1 MKRIYLS
8 AVIICLT
15 FSIVAPIPATVY
27 AETTPSDET
36 TPNSAEEQA
45 TPETPTPPPSETD
58 EKEATKTEPSKD
70 ESTNSSDTSAN
81 KANSDEKETTTDK
94 NTTNTNAKEQ
104 TPTNQLFAA
113 GDTFIETFPDEA
125 FAKVIALQ
133 VTGSDDTSQV
143 VTQTQL
149 DSVTTLDASSKN
161 ITDVTGINE
170 LTNLTSINLSE
181 NQLTSIAPITGLS
194 ALSIINLSD
203 NLLNSVDLTS
213 AQNLPNL
220 SSLNLSDNPTITKIS
235 IVDQPKL
242 ATVDASIT
250 NGQSSLLKE
259 INLSNLPQLT
269 LAGKNFS
276 NMVNFSSY
284 STELTTVNLDSLSKI
299 STVDLNSNNIKD
311 INIQNMTL
319 VNYVNL
325 ETNQISDI
333 SNLVNLPTL
342 TNLQIDTNQ
351 ISVLPTSLETE
362 APSLRTLFATNQSI
376 ALPNKVVTGDL
387 SIPNE
392 VSNNGVISTPTS
404 ISNSGVYAD
413 GNVNWDFD
421 NIKNLSSVSYSFSEA
436 LNYTNIQGTFFG
448 TVTQPITV
456 SVAPVITANDSFSY
470 PKSSTVTETE
480 FLRDINAT
488 TSDGSPITSDFATVV
503 DFSTPGD
510 YTVTLNSVN
519 TEGAP
524 ADPVTVTVT
533 VEKAPAPVITADN
546 TISYP
551 KNSTVDSQQFLT
563 DVNATTDDGSPITS
577 DFATVVD
584 FATPGDYTVT
594 LNSVNSDGVAAS
606 PVTVTV
612 TVEKAPAPVITAN
625 STVSYP
631 KNSTVDSQQ
640 FFDDINATTDDGSP
654 ITSDFDTVV
663 DFSTAGNY
671 TVTLNSVN
679 SDGVAANPVTVTVT
693 VEKAPAP
700 IITADNEITYMKNIT
715 ISSAQFLTDV
725 SATTND
731 ASPITS
737 DFDTV
742 VDFTTAGDYTVTL
755 QSLNSDGVAANPVS
769 VIVHVAKDPAPVI
782 TADNTIS
789 YPKNSTVDSEQ
800 FLTDIN
806 ATTDDDSPITSDFAT
821 VVDFAT
827 PGDYTVTL
835 NSVNSDGVAADP
847 VTVTVTVEKAPAPVI
862 TADSTVSYPK
872 NSTIDSQQ
880 FYTDVDATTDDGSP
894 ITSDFDTV
902 VDFATPGDY
911 TVTLNSV
918 NSDGVAANPVT
929 VTVTVEKAPAPVITA
944 DSEIT
949 YMKNST
955 ISSAQFL
962 TDISA
967 TTNDG
972 SPITSDF
979 DTVVDFTTAGD
990 YTVTLQ
996 SLNSDGVAANPV
1008 SVIVHVAK
1016 DPAPVITADNTI
1028 SYPKNSTVD
1037 SQQFLT
1043 DINATTDDGSVITSD
1058 FATVVDF
1065 ATPGDYTVTLNS
1077 VNSDGVEASPVT
1089 VTVTVEKAPA
1099 PVITADNTIS
1109 YPKNSTVDSQQFLTD
1124 INATTDDGSVIT
1136 SDFATVVDFATP
1148 GDYTVTLN
1156 SVNSDGVEAN
1166 PVTVTVTVEKAP
1178 APVITADST
1187 ISYPKNSTVDS
1198 QQFYTDVDA
1207 STDDGSSITSDFDTV
1222 VDFTTAGDYTVTLN
1236 SVNADGVAA
1245 DPVTV
1250 TVTIEKAPAPIIT
1263 ADNEI
1268 TYMKNS
1274 TISSAQFLTDI
1285 SATTNDGS
1293 PITSD
1298 FDTVVDFTTAGDYT
1312 VTLQSLN
1319 SDGVAAN
1326 PLSVIVHIA
1335 KDPAPVIT
1343 ADSAISYPKN
1353 STVDSQQFYTDVSA
1367 ATDDGSPITS
1377 DFATVVDFTTPGD
1390 YTVTLNSVNSD
1401 GVAANPVTVTVTVE
1415 KAPAPVITADNT
1427 ISYPKNSTVDS
1438 EQFLTDINATTDDDS
1453 PITSDFATVVD
1464 FANPGD
1470 YTVTLNSVNSDGVA
1484 ASPVTVT
1491 VTVEKAPAPVITAD
1505 NTISYPKNS
1514 TIDSQQFYT
1523 DVNATTDDGS
1533 PITSDFDTVVD
1544 FTTPGDYTVTLNSV
1558 NSDGVEANPVT
1569 VTVTV
1574 EKAPAPVITADNTIS
1589 YPKNSTVDS
1598 QQFYTD
1604 VDASTDDGSP
1614 ITSDFDTVVDFTTA
1628 GDYTV
1633 TLNSV
1638 NSDGVEANPVTVT
1651 VTVEKAPA
1659 PVITADSTISYPKN
1673 STVDSQQFYTDV
1685 SAATNDGSPITSDFA
1700 TVVDF
1705 ATPGDYT
1712 VTLNSVNS
1720 DGVVASPVTVTVTV
1734 EKAPA
1739 PIITADNEITY
1750 MKNSTISST
1759 QFLTDI
1765 SATTNDG
1772 SPITSDFDTV
1782 VDFTT
1787 AGDYTV
1793 TLQSLNSDG
1802 VAANPLSVIV
1812 HIAKDPAPVITADSA
1827 ISYPKNSTVDSQQ
1840 FYTDVNAAT
1849 DDGSSITSDFD
1860 TVVDFSTPGD
1870 YTVTLNS
1877 VNSDGVAANP
1887 VTVTV
1892 TVEKAPAPV
1901 ITADSAISYPKNS
1914 TVDSQQFYTDVDA
1927 STDDGSLITSDFD
1940 TVVDFT
1946 TAGDYTVTLNS
1957 VNSDGVAAD
1966 PVTVTVTVEKAPAP
1980 VITADSE
1987 ITYMKHSTISS
1998 AQFLTDVNATTND
2011 GSPITSDFATVV
2023 DFETAGDYTVT
2034 LQSLNSDG
2042 VAASPVTTVVHVEKD
2057 PAPVI
2062 TADNTISYPKNS
2074 TIDSQQF
2081 YTDVNATTDD
2091 GSAITSD
2098 FDTVVDFTTAGNYTV
2113 TLNSVNSDGVAA
2125 SPVTI
2130 TVTVEKAPAPVI
2142 TADSEVSYPEN
2153 STIDSQQFLTDINAT
2168 TDDSSPITSDF
2179 ATVVDFSTAGDYT
2192 VTLNSVNSDGV
2203 AANPVTVTV
2212 TIEKAPAPVITA
2224 DNEVSYPEN
2233 STIDSQQFLT
2243 DIHASTSDGS
2253 PITSDFA
2260 TVIDFSTAGDYT
2272 VTLNSVNSDGV
2283 AANPVTVTVHVEKA
2297 PAPVITADNEV
2308 SYPEN
2313 STINS
2318 QQFLT
2323 DINATTND
2331 GSPITSDFATA
2342 VDFSTAGDY
2351 TVTLQSVN
2359 ADGVAANPVTVIV
2372 HIEKAPAPIITAD
2385 SKVSYPEKSKITAA
2399 QFYKDI
2405 HAKTNDGSSITSD
2418 FDTIVNFQV
2427 AGDYKVTLRSVNA
2440 DGVAAKPVTVTVHIE
2455 KAPAPVIS
2463 TDSEISYK
2471 INSKVDSQQFYKD
2484 IHAITN
2490 DGSTIT
2496 SDFDTVVNFAVTG
2509 DYTVTLQAINSDG
2522 VAADPVKVIV
2532 HVTANEPTP
2541 TPTPPTPPNNG
2552 NNSGNNTGNTNN
2564 PTSNSGSNT
2573 SLPSTGDTTTGSS
2586 AGILL
2591 LLIACSLLY
2600 ASRKNKHTDKK

>member
-8 AVIICLT
+8 VVIICLT

-27 AETTPSDET
+27 AETTPSDDT
-36 TPNSAEEQA
+36 TANSAEEQA
-45 TPETPTPPPSETD
+45 TPETPTPSPSESD
-58 EKEATKTEPSKD
+58 EKEATKTEPSTD
-70 ESTNSSDTSAN
+70 ENTNSDDTSTN
-81 KANSDEKETTTDK
+81 KANSDEKDTTLDK
-94 NTTNTNAKEQ
+94 NAPNTKANEP
-104 TPTNQLFAA
+104 TPTNQLLAA

-125 FAKVIALQ
+125 LAKVIALQ

-181 NQLTSIAPITGLS
+181 NQLTSIAPITDLADLTVLNVS
-194 ALSIINLSD
+194 N
-203 NLLNSVDLTS
+203 NLLSTIEIGS
-213 AQNLPNL
+213 AQNIPNL
-220 SSLNLSDNPTITKIS
+220 TTLNLLDNPTITKLS
-235 IVDQPKL
+235 ITSLPNIV
-242 ATVDASIT
+242 TVDLTLS
-250 NGQSSLLKE
+250 GSEESLLE
-259 INLSNLPQLT
+259 EVTLSNLPNLSTAGNNYPSAVTFANYSDHFKTIT
-269 LAGKNFS
+269 LA
-276 NMVNFSSY
+276 
-284 STELTTVNLDSLSKI
+284 SLPKI
-299 STVDLNSNNIKD
+299 STIDLSDNTITDINLQDLSSLFYLDLDSNN
-311 INIQNMTL
+311 
-319 VNYVNL
+319 
-325 ETNQISDI
+325 ISDI
-333 SNLVNLPTL
+333 SNLQGLPIL
-342 TNLQIDTNQ
+342 SNLQINNNHLD
-351 ISVLPTSLETE
+351 VLPTSIETE
-362 APSLRTLFATNQSI
+362 APTIQTLFATNQTI
-376 ALPNKVVTGDL
+376 TLPNKVVTGNL
-387 SIPNE
+387 SVTNE
-392 VSNNGVISTPTS
+392 ISNNGVISTPTT
-404 ISNSGVYAD
+404 ISNSGVYEN
-413 GNVNWDFD
+413 GNVNWDFN
-421 NIKNLSSVSYSFSEA
+421 NINNLSSVSYNFSEA
-436 LNYTNIQGTFFG
+436 TTYSSGNGLFSG

-456 SVAPVITANDSFSY
+456 SVAPVITADDSITY
-470 PKSSTVTETE
+470 PKSSAVTETE
-480 FLRDINAT
+480 FLSDINAT
-488 TSDGSPITSDFATVV
+488 TSDGSPITSDFATAV
-503 DFSTPGD
+503 DFNTPGD

-533 VEKAPAPVITADN
+533 VEKAPAPVITA
-546 TISYP
+546 
-551 KNSTVDSQQFLT
+551 
-563 DVNATTDDGSPITS
+563 
-577 DFATVVD
+577 
-584 FATPGDYTVT
+584 
-594 LNSVNSDGVAAS
+594 AS
-606 PVTVTV
+606 
-612 TVEKAPAPVITAN
+612 
-625 STVSYP
+625 
-631 KNSTVDSQQ
+631 
-640 FFDDINATTDDGSP
+640 
-654 ITSDFDTVV
+654 
-663 DFSTAGNY
+663 
-671 TVTLNSVN
+671 
-679 SDGVAANPVTVTVT
+679 
-693 VEKAPAP
+693 
-700 IITADNEITYMKNIT
+700 
-715 ISSAQFLTDV
+715 
-725 SATTND
+725 
-731 ASPITS
+731 
-737 DFDTV
+737 
-742 VDFTTAGDYTVTL
+742 
-755 QSLNSDGVAANPVS
+755 
-769 VIVHVAKDPAPVI
+769 
-782 TADNTIS
+782 TIS

-800 FLTDIN
+800 FLTDVS
-806 ATTDDDSPITSDFAT
+806 ATTDDSSPITSDFDT
-821 VVDFAT
+821 VVDFDT

-847 VTVTVTVEKAPAPVI
+847 FTVTVTVEKAPAPVI
-862 TADSTVSYPK
+862 TADSTISYPK
-872 NSTIDSQQ
+872 NSTVDSEQ
-880 FYTDVDATTDDGSP
+880 FLTDVSATTDDGSP

-902 VDFATPGDY
+902 VDLTTAGDY

-918 NSDGVAANPVT
+918 NSDGVPADPVT
-929 VTVTVEKAPAPVITA
+929 VTVTVEKAPAPIITA

-996 SLNSDGVAANPV
+996 SLNSDGVAA
-1008 SVIVHVAK
+1008 
-1016 DPAPVITADNTI
+1016 
-1028 SYPKNSTVD
+1028 
-1037 SQQFLT
+1037 
-1043 DINATTDDGSVITSD
+1043 
-1058 FATVVDF
+1058 
-1065 ATPGDYTVTLNS
+1065 
-1077 VNSDGVEASPVT
+1077 SPVT
-1089 VTVTVEKAPA
+1089 TVVHVEK
-1099 PVITADNTIS
+1099 D
-1109 YPKNSTVDSQQFLTD
+1109 
-1124 INATTDDGSVIT
+1124 
-1136 SDFATVVDFATP
+1136 
-1148 GDYTVTLN
+1148 
-1156 SVNSDGVEAN
+1156 
-1166 PVTVTVTVEKAP
+1166 P

-1187 ISYPKNSTVDS
+1187 ISYPKNSTVDN
-1198 QQFYTDVDA
+1198 Q
-1207 STDDGSSITSDFDTV
+1207 
-1222 VDFTTAGDYTVTLN
+1222 
-1236 SVNADGVAA
+1236 
-1245 DPVTV
+1245 
-1250 TVTIEKAPAPIIT
+1250 
-1263 ADNEI
+1263 
-1268 TYMKNS
+1268 
-1274 TISSAQFLTDI
+1274 QFLTDI
-1285 SATTNDGS
+1285 NATTDDNS

-1298 FDTVVDFTTAGDYT
+1298 FDTIVDLTTA
-1312 VTLQSLN
+1312 
-1319 SDGVAAN
+1319 
-1326 PLSVIVHIA
+1326 
-1335 KDPAPVIT
+1335 
-1343 ADSAISYPKN
+1343 
-1353 STVDSQQFYTDVSA
+1353 
-1367 ATDDGSPITS
+1367 
-1377 DFATVVDFTTPGD
+1377 GD

-1401 GVAANPVTVTVTVE
+1401 GVAA
-1415 KAPAPVITADNT
+1415 D
-1427 ISYPKNSTVDS
+1427 
-1438 EQFLTDINATTDDDS
+1438 
-1453 PITSDFATVVD
+1453 
-1464 FANPGD
+1464 
-1470 YTVTLNSVNSDGVA
+1470 
-1484 ASPVTVT
+1484 PVTVT

-1533 PITSDFDTVVD
+1533 AITSDFDTIVD
-1544 FTTPGDYTVTLNSV
+1544 FSAPGDYTVTLNSV
-1558 NSDGVEANPVT
+1558 NSDGVAANPLT

-1604 VDASTDDGSP
+1604 VNATTDDGSP
-1614 ITSDFDTVVDFTTA
+1614 ITSDFDTVVDLTTAGDYTVTLNSVNSDGVAADPVTVTVTVEKAPAPIITADNAISYPKNSTIDNQQFLTDINATTDDGSVITSDFDTVVDFTTA

-1638 NSDGVEANPVTVT
+1638 NSDGVTADPVTV
-1651 VTVEKAPA
+1651 
-1659 PVITADSTISYPKN
+1659 I
-1673 STVDSQQFYTDV
+1673 
-1685 SAATNDGSPITSDFA
+1685 
-1700 TVVDF
+1700 
-1705 ATPGDYT
+1705 
-1712 VTLNSVNS
+1712 
-1720 DGVVASPVTVTVTV
+1720 VTV

-1739 PIITADNEITY
+1739 PIITADSEITY
-1750 MKNSTISST
+1750 MKNSTISSA

-1782 VDFTT
+1782 VDFT
-1787 AGDYTV
+1787 
-1793 TLQSLNSDG
+1793 
-1802 VAANPLSVIV
+1802 
-1812 HIAKDPAPVITADSA
+1812 
-1827 ISYPKNSTVDSQQ
+1827 
-1840 FYTDVNAAT
+1840 
-1849 DDGSSITSDFD
+1849 
-1860 TVVDFSTPGD
+1860 TPGD

-1901 ITADSAISYPKNS
+1901 ITADSTISYPKNS
-1914 TVDSQQFYTDVDA
+1914 TVDSEQFLTDINA
-1927 STDDGSLITSDFD
+1927 TTDDDSPITSDFD

-1946 TAGDYTVTLNS
+1946 TPGDYTVTLNSVNSDGVAANPVTVTVTVEKAPAPVITADSTISYPKNSTVDNQQFLTDINATTDDGSVITSDFETVVDLTTAGDYTVTLNSVNSDGVAADPVTVTVTVEKAPAPVITADNTISYPKNSTVDDQQFLTDVNATTDDGSVITSDFNTVVDLTSAGDYTVTLNS

-2098 FDTVVDFTTAGNYTV
+2098 FDTIVDFSAPGDYTV

-2125 SPVTI
+2125 NPVTVI
-2130 TVTVEKAPAPVI
+2130 VTVEKAPAPVI
-2142 TADSEVSYPEN
+2142 SADNEVSYPEN
-2153 STIDSQQFLTDINAT
+2153 STIDSQQFLTDISAT
-2168 TDDSSPITSDF
+2168 TDDGSPITSDF

-2192 VTLNSVNSDGV
+2192 VTLNSVNADGV
-2203 AANPVTVTV
+2203 AANPVTVIVTV
-2212 TIEKAPAPVITA
+2212 EKAPAPIISA

-2243 DIHASTSDGS
+2243 DISATTDDGS

-2260 TVIDFSTAGDYT
+2260 TVVDFSTAGDYT
-2272 VTLNSVNSDGV
+2272 VTLNSVNADGV

-2308 SYPEN
+2308 SYPKN
-2313 STINS
+2313 STIDS
-2318 QQFLT
+2318 QLFLT
-2323 DINATTND
+2323 DINATTDD
-2331 GSPITSDFATA
+2331 GSPITSDFDTA

-2427 AGDYKVTLRSVNA
+2427 AGDYKVKLQSVNT

-2471 INSKVDSQQFYKD
+2471 TNSKVDSQQFYKD

-2496 SDFDTVVNFAVTG
+2496 SDFDTVVNFAVAG

-2532 HVTANEPTP
+2532 HITANEPTP

-2564 PTSNSGSNT
+2564 PTSNSSGSNT

-2600 ASRKNKHTDKK
+2600 ASRKNKHTNKK

>member
-299 STVDLNSNNIKD
+299 STVDLSSNNIKD

-456 SVAPVITANDSFSY
+456 SVAPVITADDSFSY

-584 FATPGDYTVT
+584 FTTPGNYTVT
-594 LNSVNSDGVAAS
+594 LNSVNSDGVEAS

-612 TVEKAPAPVITAN
+612 TVEKDPAPVITAD

-654 ITSDFDTVV
+654 ITSDFDTDV

-700 IITADNEITYMKNIT
+700 IITADSEITYMKNST

-731 ASPITS
+731 GSPITS

-782 TADNTIS
+782 TADSTIS

-806 ATTDDDSPITSDFAT
+806 ATTDDDSPITSDFDT
-821 VVDFAT
+821 IVDFAT

-880 FYTDVDATTDDGSP
+880 FYTDVNATTNDGSP

-1065 ATPGDYTVTLNS
+1065 TTPGDYTITLNS
-1077 VNSDGVEASPVT
+1077 VNSDGVEANPVT

-1099 PVITADNTIS
+1099 PVITADSTIS

-1148 GDYTVTLN
+1148 GDYTVTLNSVNADGVEANPVTVTVTVEKAPAPVITADIAISYPKNSTVDSQQFYTDVNAATDDGSPITSDFDTVVDFSTAGNYTVTLN

-1326 PLSVIVHIA
+1326 PVSVIVHVA

-1343 ADSAISYPKN
+1343 ADS
-1353 STVDSQQFYTDVSA
+1353 
-1367 ATDDGSPITS
+1367 
-1377 DFATVVDFTTPGD
+1377 
-1390 YTVTLNSVNSD
+1390 
-1401 GVAANPVTVTVTVE
+1401 
-1415 KAPAPVITADNT
+1415 T

-1438 EQFLTDINATTDDDS
+1438 EQFLTDINATTDDD
-1453 PITSDFATVVD
+1453 
-1464 FANPGD
+1464 
-1470 YTVTLNSVNSDGVA
+1470 
-1484 ASPVTVT
+1484 
-1491 VTVEKAPAPVITAD
+1491 
-1505 NTISYPKNS
+1505 
-1514 TIDSQQFYT
+1514 
-1523 DVNATTDDGS
+1523 S

-1927 STDDGSLITSDFD
+1927 ATDDGSLITSDFD

-2042 VAASPVTTVVHVEKD
+2042 VAAIPVTTVVHVEKD

-2098 FDTVVDFTTAGNYTV
+2098 FATVVDFTTAGNYTV

-2125 SPVTI
+2125 NPV
-2130 TVTVEKAPAPVI
+2130 TVTVTIEKAPAPVI

-2283 AANPVTVTVHVEKA
+2283 AANSVTVTVHVEKA

-2564 PTSNSGSNT
+2564 PTSKSGSNT

>member
-36 TPNSAEEQA
+36 TPNNAEEQA
-45 TPETPTPPPSETD
+45 TLETPTPPPSETD

-70 ESTNSSDTSAN
+70 EIVNSSDTSAN

-104 TPTNQLFAA
+104 TPTNQVLAA

-133 VTGSDDTSQV
+133 VTGSEDTSQV

-149 DSVTTLDASSKN
+149 DSVTTLDASSQN
-161 ITDVTGINE
+161 ITDVTGISE

-181 NQLTSIAPITGLS
+181 NQLTSIAPITGLTN
-194 ALSIINLSD
+194 LTTINLSD
-203 NLLNSVDLTS
+203 NLLNTIELSS
-213 AQNLPNL
+213 AQNIPNL
-220 SSLNLSDNPTITKIS
+220 TTLDLSDNPTITKLS
-235 IVDQPKL
+235 IADLPKL
-242 ATVDASIT
+242 ETANMTTSA
-250 NGQSSLLKE
+250 GQTSLLEE
-259 INLSNLPQLT
+259 ITLSNLPVLT
-269 LAGKNFS
+269 SVGKTSANAINFS
-276 NMVNFSSY
+276 NY
-284 STELTTVNLDSLSKI
+284 SANLSNVKLDSLPKI
-299 STVDLNSNNIKD
+299 GTVDFTSNNLSD
-311 INIQNMTL
+311 INVQDMSSVTL
-319 VNYVNL
+319 INL
-325 ETNQISDI
+325 DTNNLSDI
-333 SNLVNLPTL
+333 SNFLNLPVL
-342 TNLQIDTNQ
+342 DNLVVSTNHIG
-351 ISVLPTSLETE
+351 VLPTNLETE
-362 APSLRTLFATNQSI
+362 APALRTLFANNQI
-376 ALPNKVVTGDL
+376 ITLPNKVVTGDL

-392 VSNNGVISTPTS
+392 VSNNGVISAPTG

-421 NIKNLSSVSYSFSEA
+421 NIKNSSSVSYSFSEA

-456 SVAPVITANDSFSY
+456 SVAPVITADDSFSY

-480 FLRDINAT
+480 FLSNINAT

-519 TEGAP
+519 TDGAT

-584 FATPGDYTVT
+584 FTTPGNYTVT
-594 LNSVNSDGVAAS
+594 LNSVNSDGVEAS

-612 TVEKAPAPVITAN
+612 TVEKDPAPVITAD

-640 FFDDINATTDDGSP
+640 FFNDINATTDDGSP

-700 IITADNEITYMKNIT
+700 IITADNEITYMKNST

-789 YPKNSTVDSEQ
+789 YPKNSTVDSQQ

-806 ATTDDDSPITSDFAT
+806 ATTDDDSLITSDFDT

-862 TADSTVSYPK
+862 TANSTVSYPK

-918 NSDGVAANPVT
+918 NSDGVAADPVT

-1077 VNSDGVEASPVT
+1077 VNSDGVAANPVA

-1099 PVITADNTIS
+1099 PVITADSAIS
-1109 YPKNSTVDSQQFLTD
+1109 YPKNSTVDSQQFYTD
-1124 INATTDDGSVIT
+1124 VNAATDDGSPIT
-1136 SDFATVVDFATP
+1136 SDFDTVVDFSTA
-1148 GDYTVTLN
+1148 GNYTVTLN

-1178 APVITADST
+1178 APVITADSA
-1187 ISYPKNSTVDS
+1187 ISYPKNSTVGS

-1236 SVNADGVAA
+1236 SVNSDGVAA

-1250 TVTIEKAPAPIIT
+1250 TVTVEKAPAPIIT

-1274 TISSAQFLTDI
+1274 TISSAQFLTDV

-1353 STVDSQQFYTDVSA
+1353 STIDSQQFYTDVNA

-1377 DFATVVDFTTPGD
+1377 DFATVVDFATPGD
-1390 YTVTLNSVNSD
+1390 YTVTLNSVNAD
-1401 GVAANPVTVTVTVE
+1401 GVAAN
-1415 KAPAPVITADNT
+1415 
-1427 ISYPKNSTVDS
+1427 
-1438 EQFLTDINATTDDDS
+1438 
-1453 PITSDFATVVD
+1453 
-1464 FANPGD
+1464 
-1470 YTVTLNSVNSDGVA
+1470 
-1484 ASPVTVT
+1484 PVTVT

-1533 PITSDFDTVVD
+1533 PITSDFATVVD
-1544 FTTPGDYTVTLNSV
+1544 FTTP
-1558 NSDGVEANPVT
+1558 
-1569 VTVTV
+1569 
-1574 EKAPAPVITADNTIS
+1574 
-1589 YPKNSTVDS
+1589 
-1598 QQFYTD
+1598 
-1604 VDASTDDGSP
+1604 
-1614 ITSDFDTVVDFTTA
+1614 

-1685 SAATNDGSPITSDFA
+1685 SAATDDGSPITSDFA

-1705 ATPGDYT
+1705 A
-1712 VTLNSVNS
+1712 N
-1720 DGVVASPVTVTVTV
+1720 
-1734 EKAPA
+1734 
-1739 PIITADNEITY
+1739 
-1750 MKNSTISST
+1750 
-1759 QFLTDI
+1759 
-1765 SATTNDG
+1765 
-1772 SPITSDFDTV
+1772 
-1782 VDFTT
+1782 
-1787 AGDYTV
+1787 
-1793 TLQSLNSDG
+1793 
-1802 VAANPLSVIV
+1802 
-1812 HIAKDPAPVITADSA
+1812 
-1827 ISYPKNSTVDSQQ
+1827 
-1840 FYTDVNAAT
+1840 
-1849 DDGSSITSDFD
+1849 
-1860 TVVDFSTPGD
+1860 PGD

-1877 VNSDGVAANP
+1877 VNSDGVAA
-1887 VTVTV
+1887 
-1892 TVEKAPAPV
+1892 
-1901 ITADSAISYPKNS
+1901 
-1914 TVDSQQFYTDVDA
+1914 
-1927 STDDGSLITSDFD
+1927 
-1940 TVVDFT
+1940 
-1946 TAGDYTVTLNS
+1946 
-1957 VNSDGVAAD
+1957 
-1966 PVTVTVTVEKAPAP
+1966 
-1980 VITADSE
+1980 
-1987 ITYMKHSTISS
+1987 
-1998 AQFLTDVNATTND
+1998 
-2011 GSPITSDFATVV
+2011 
-2023 DFETAGDYTVT
+2023 
-2034 LQSLNSDG
+2034 
-2042 VAASPVTTVVHVEKD
+2042 
-2057 PAPVI
+2057 
-2062 TADNTISYPKNS
+2062 
-2074 TIDSQQF
+2074 
-2081 YTDVNATTDD
+2081 
-2091 GSAITSD
+2091 
-2098 FDTVVDFTTAGNYTV
+2098 
-2113 TLNSVNSDGVAA
+2113 
-2125 SPVTI
+2125 
-2130 TVTVEKAPAPVI
+2130 
-2142 TADSEVSYPEN
+2142 
-2153 STIDSQQFLTDINAT
+2153 
-2168 TDDSSPITSDF
+2168 
-2179 ATVVDFSTAGDYT
+2179 
-2192 VTLNSVNSDGV
+2192 
-2203 AANPVTVTV
+2203 
-2212 TIEKAPAPVITA
+2212 
-2224 DNEVSYPEN
+2224 
-2233 STIDSQQFLT
+2233 
-2243 DIHASTSDGS
+2243 
-2253 PITSDFA
+2253 
-2260 TVIDFSTAGDYT
+2260 
-2272 VTLNSVNSDGV
+2272 
-2283 AANPVTVTVHVEKA
+2283 
-2297 PAPVITADNEV
+2297 
-2308 SYPEN
+2308 
-2313 STINS
+2313 
-2318 QQFLT
+2318 
-2323 DINATTND
+2323 
-2331 GSPITSDFATA
+2331 
-2342 VDFSTAGDY
+2342 
-2351 TVTLQSVN
+2351 
-2359 ADGVAANPVTVIV
+2359 
-2372 HIEKAPAPIITAD
+2372 
-2385 SKVSYPEKSKITAA
+2385 
-2399 QFYKDI
+2399 
-2405 HAKTNDGSSITSD
+2405 
-2418 FDTIVNFQV
+2418 
-2427 AGDYKVTLRSVNA
+2427 
-2440 DGVAAKPVTVTVHIE
+2440 
-2455 KAPAPVIS
+2455 
-2463 TDSEISYK
+2463 
-2471 INSKVDSQQFYKD
+2471 
-2484 IHAITN
+2484 
-2490 DGSTIT
+2490 
-2496 SDFDTVVNFAVTG
+2496 
-2509 DYTVTLQAINSDG
+2509 
-2522 VAADPVKVIV
+2522 
-2532 HVTANEPTP
+2532 
-2541 TPTPPTPPNNG
+2541 
-2552 NNSGNNTGNTNN
+2552 
-2564 PTSNSGSNT
+2564 
-2573 SLPSTGDTTTGSS
+2573 
-2586 AGILL
+2586 
-2591 LLIACSLLY
+2591 
-2600 ASRKNKHTDKK
+2600 

>member
-36 TPNSAEEQA
+36 TPNNAEEQA
-45 TPETPTPPPSETD
+45 TLETPTPPPSETD

-70 ESTNSSDTSAN
+70 EIVNSSDTSAN

-104 TPTNQLFAA
+104 TPTNQVLAA

-133 VTGSDDTSQV
+133 VTGSEDTSQV

-149 DSVTTLDASSKN
+149 DSVTTLDASSQN
-161 ITDVTGINE
+161 ITDVTGISE

-181 NQLTSIAPITGLS
+181 NQLTSIAPITGLTN
-194 ALSIINLSD
+194 LTTINLSD
-203 NLLNSVDLTS
+203 NLLNTIELSS
-213 AQNLPNL
+213 AQNIPNL
-220 SSLNLSDNPTITKIS
+220 TTLDLSDNPTITKLS
-235 IVDQPKL
+235 IADLPKL
-242 ATVDASIT
+242 ETANMTTSA
-250 NGQSSLLKE
+250 GQTSLLEE
-259 INLSNLPQLT
+259 ITLSNLPVLT
-269 LAGKNFS
+269 SVGKTSANAINFS
-276 NMVNFSSY
+276 NY
-284 STELTTVNLDSLSKI
+284 SANLSNVKLDSLPKI
-299 STVDLNSNNIKD
+299 GTVDFTSNNLSD
-311 INIQNMTL
+311 INVQDMSSVTL
-319 VNYVNL
+319 INL
-325 ETNQISDI
+325 DTNNLSDI
-333 SNLVNLPTL
+333 SNFLNLPVL
-342 TNLQIDTNQ
+342 DNLVVSTNHIG
-351 ISVLPTSLETE
+351 VLPTNLETE
-362 APSLRTLFATNQSI
+362 APALRTLFANNQI
-376 ALPNKVVTGDL
+376 ITLPNKVVTGDL

-392 VSNNGVISTPTS
+392 VSNNGVISAPTG

-421 NIKNLSSVSYSFSEA
+421 NIKNSSSVSYSFSEA

-456 SVAPVITANDSFSY
+456 SVAPVITADDSFSY

-480 FLRDINAT
+480 FLSNINAT

-519 TEGAP
+519 TDGAT

-551 KNSTVDSQQFLT
+551 KNSTVDSEQFLA
-563 DVNATTDDGSPITS
+563 DVNATTDDGSSITS
-577 DFATVVD
+577 DFDTVVD

-594 LNSVNSDGVAAS
+594 LNSVNSDGVAAN

-612 TVEKAPAPVITAN
+612 TVEKAPAPVITAD
-625 STVSYP
+625 SAISYP

-640 FFDDINATTDDGSP
+640 FFDDINASTNDGSP

-663 DFSTAGNY
+663 DFTTAGDY

-700 IITADNEITYMKNIT
+700 IITADNEITYMKNST
-715 ISSAQFLTDV
+715 ISSAQFLTDI

-731 ASPITS
+731 SSPITSDFDTVVDFTTAGDYTVTLQSLNSDGVAANPVSVIVHVAKDPAPVITADSAISYPKNSTIDSQQFLADVSAATDDGSSITSDFDTVVDFTTAGNYTVTLNSVNSDGVAADPVTVTVTVEKAPAPVITADNTISYPKNSTVDSQQFFDDINASTNDGSPITSDFDTVVDFTTPGDYTVTLNSVNSDGVAANPVTVTVTVEKAPAPVITADNTISYPKNSTVDSQQFFDDINASTNDGSPITSDFDTVVDFATPGDYTVTLNSVNSDGVAASPVTVTVTVEKAPAPIITADNEITYMKNSTISSAQFLTDISATTNDSSPITS

-789 YPKNSTVDSEQ
+789 YPKNST
-800 FLTDIN
+800 
-806 ATTDDDSPITSDFAT
+806 
-821 VVDFAT
+821 
-827 PGDYTVTL
+827 
-835 NSVNSDGVAADP
+835 
-847 VTVTVTVEKAPAPVI
+847 
-862 TADSTVSYPK
+862 
-872 NSTIDSQQ
+872 IDSQQ
-880 FYTDVDATTDDGSP
+880 FLADV
-894 ITSDFDTV
+894 
-902 VDFATPGDY
+902 
-911 TVTLNSV
+911 
-918 NSDGVAANPVT
+918 
-929 VTVTVEKAPAPVITA
+929 
-944 DSEIT
+944 
-949 YMKNST
+949 
-955 ISSAQFL
+955 
-962 TDISA
+962 
-967 TTNDG
+967 
-972 SPITSDF
+972 
-979 DTVVDFTTAGD
+979 
-990 YTVTLQ
+990 
-996 SLNSDGVAANPV
+996 
-1008 SVIVHVAK
+1008 
-1016 DPAPVITADNTI
+1016 
-1028 SYPKNSTVD
+1028 
-1037 SQQFLT
+1037 
-1043 DINATTDDGSVITSD
+1043 NAT
-1058 FATVVDF
+1058 
-1065 ATPGDYTVTLNS
+1065 
-1077 VNSDGVEASPVT
+1077 
-1089 VTVTVEKAPA
+1089 
-1099 PVITADNTIS
+1099 
-1109 YPKNSTVDSQQFLTD
+1109 
-1124 INATTDDGSVIT
+1124 
-1136 SDFATVVDFATP
+1136 
-1148 GDYTVTLN
+1148 
-1156 SVNSDGVEAN
+1156 
-1166 PVTVTVTVEKAP
+1166 
-1178 APVITADST
+1178 
-1187 ISYPKNSTVDS
+1187 
-1198 QQFYTDVDA
+1198 
-1207 STDDGSSITSDFDTV
+1207 TDDGSSITSDFDTV

-1236 SVNADGVAA
+1236 SVNA
-1245 DPVTV
+1245 
-1250 TVTIEKAPAPIIT
+1250 
-1263 ADNEI
+1263 
-1268 TYMKNS
+1268 
-1274 TISSAQFLTDI
+1274 
-1285 SATTNDGS
+1285 
-1293 PITSD
+1293 
-1298 FDTVVDFTTAGDYT
+1298 
-1312 VTLQSLN
+1312 
-1319 SDGVAAN
+1319 
-1326 PLSVIVHIA
+1326 
-1335 KDPAPVIT
+1335 
-1343 ADSAISYPKN
+1343 
-1353 STVDSQQFYTDVSA
+1353 
-1367 ATDDGSPITS
+1367 
-1377 DFATVVDFTTPGD
+1377 
-1390 YTVTLNSVNSD
+1390 D

-1438 EQFLTDINATTDDDS
+1438 QQFFDDINAS
-1453 PITSDFATVVD
+1453 
-1464 FANPGD
+1464 
-1470 YTVTLNSVNSDGVA
+1470 
-1484 ASPVTVT
+1484 
-1491 VTVEKAPAPVITAD
+1491 
-1505 NTISYPKNS
+1505 
-1514 TIDSQQFYT
+1514 
-1523 DVNATTDDGS
+1523 
-1533 PITSDFDTVVD
+1533 
-1544 FTTPGDYTVTLNSV
+1544 
-1558 NSDGVEANPVT
+1558 
-1569 VTVTV
+1569 
-1574 EKAPAPVITADNTIS
+1574 
-1589 YPKNSTVDS
+1589 
-1598 QQFYTD
+1598 
-1604 VDASTDDGSP
+1604 
-1614 ITSDFDTVVDFTTA
+1614 
-1628 GDYTV
+1628 
-1633 TLNSV
+1633 
-1638 NSDGVEANPVTVT
+1638 
-1651 VTVEKAPA
+1651 
-1659 PVITADSTISYPKN
+1659 
-1673 STVDSQQFYTDV
+1673 
-1685 SAATNDGSPITSDFA
+1685 TNDGSPITSDFD

-1720 DGVVASPVTVTVTV
+1720 DGVAASPVTVTVTV

-1765 SATTNDG
+1765 SATTNDS

-1793 TLQSLNSDG
+1793 TLQSINSDG
-1802 VAANPLSVIV
+1802 VSANPVNVIV

-1827 ISYPKNSTVDSQQ
+1827 ISYPKNSTIGSQQ
-1840 FYTDVNAAT
+1840 FLADVNATT
-1849 DDGSSITSDFD
+1849 DDGSS
-1860 TVVDFSTPGD
+1860 
-1870 YTVTLNS
+1870 
-1877 VNSDGVAANP
+1877 
-1887 VTVTV
+1887 
-1892 TVEKAPAPV
+1892 
-1901 ITADSAISYPKNS
+1901 
-1914 TVDSQQFYTDVDA
+1914 
-1927 STDDGSLITSDFD
+1927 ITSDFD

-1998 AQFLTDVNATTND
+1998 AQFLTDISATTND
-2011 GSPITSDFATVV
+2011 SSPITSDFATVV

-2042 VAASPVTTVVHVEKD
+2042 VTASPVTTVVHIEKD

-2081 YTDVNATTDD
+2081 LADVNATTDD

-2142 TADSEVSYPEN
+2142 TADNEVSYPEN

-2243 DIHASTSDGS
+2243 DIHASTSDSS

-2297 PAPVITADNEV
+2297 PAPVITANNEV

-2323 DINATTND
+2323 DINAITND
-2331 GSPITSDFATA
+2331 GSLITSNFDTA

-2385 SKVSYPEKSKITAA
+2385 SKVSYPEKSKITAT

-2496 SDFDTVVNFAVTG
+2496 SDFDTVVNFAVAG

-2532 HVTANEPTP
+2532 HITANEPTP

-2564 PTSNSGSNT
+2564 PTSKSGSNT

>member
-27 AETTPSDET
+27 AET

-456 SVAPVITANDSFSY
+456 SVAPVITADDSFSY

-612 TVEKAPAPVITAN
+612 TVEK
-625 STVSYP
+625 
-631 KNSTVDSQQ
+631 
-640 FFDDINATTDDGSP
+640 
-654 ITSDFDTVV
+654 
-663 DFSTAGNY
+663 
-671 TVTLNSVN
+671 
-679 SDGVAANPVTVTVT
+679 
-693 VEKAPAP
+693 
-700 IITADNEITYMKNIT
+700 
-715 ISSAQFLTDV
+715 
-725 SATTND
+725 
-731 ASPITS
+731 
-737 DFDTV
+737 
-742 VDFTTAGDYTVTL
+742 
-755 QSLNSDGVAANPVS
+755 
-769 VIVHVAKDPAPVI
+769 DPAPVI

-800 FLTDIN
+800 FYTDVN
-806 ATTDDDSPITSDFAT
+806 ATT
-821 VVDFAT
+821 
-827 PGDYTVTL
+827 
-835 NSVNSDGVAADP
+835 N
-847 VTVTVTVEKAPAPVI
+847 
-862 TADSTVSYPK
+862 
-872 NSTIDSQQ
+872 
-880 FYTDVDATTDDGSP
+880 DGSP

-929 VTVTVEKAPAPVITA
+929 VTVTVEKAPAPIITA

-1065 ATPGDYTVTLNS
+1065 TTPGDYTITLNS
-1077 VNSDGVEASPVT
+1077 VNSDGVEANPVT

-1099 PVITADNTIS
+1099 PVITADSTIS

-1156 SVNSDGVEAN
+1156 SVNADGVEAN
-1166 PVTVTVTVEKAP
+1166 PVTVTVTVEKA
-1178 APVITADST
+1178 
-1187 ISYPKNSTVDS
+1187 
-1198 QQFYTDVDA
+1198 
-1207 STDDGSSITSDFDTV
+1207 
-1222 VDFTTAGDYTVTLN
+1222 
-1236 SVNADGVAA
+1236 
-1245 DPVTV
+1245 
-1250 TVTIEKAPAPIIT
+1250 
-1263 ADNEI
+1263 
-1268 TYMKNS
+1268 
-1274 TISSAQFLTDI
+1274 
-1285 SATTNDGS
+1285 
-1293 PITSD
+1293 
-1298 FDTVVDFTTAGDYT
+1298 
-1312 VTLQSLN
+1312 
-1319 SDGVAAN
+1319 
-1326 PLSVIVHIA
+1326 
-1335 KDPAPVIT
+1335 PAPVIT

-1353 STVDSQQFYTDVSA
+1353 STVDSQQFYTDV
-1367 ATDDGSPITS
+1367 D
-1377 DFATVVDFTTPGD
+1377 
-1390 YTVTLNSVNSD
+1390 
-1401 GVAANPVTVTVTVE
+1401 
-1415 KAPAPVITADNT
+1415 
-1427 ISYPKNSTVDS
+1427 
-1438 EQFLTDINATTDDDS
+1438 
-1453 PITSDFATVVD
+1453 
-1464 FANPGD
+1464 
-1470 YTVTLNSVNSDGVA
+1470 
-1484 ASPVTVT
+1484 
-1491 VTVEKAPAPVITAD
+1491 
-1505 NTISYPKNS
+1505 
-1514 TIDSQQFYT
+1514 
-1523 DVNATTDDGS
+1523 ATTDDGS

-1544 FTTPGDYTVTLNSV
+1544 FS
-1558 NSDGVEANPVT
+1558 
-1569 VTVTV
+1569 
-1574 EKAPAPVITADNTIS
+1574 
-1589 YPKNSTVDS
+1589 
-1598 QQFYTD
+1598 
-1604 VDASTDDGSP
+1604 
-1614 ITSDFDTVVDFTTA
+1614 TA
-1628 GDYTV
+1628 GNYTV

-2098 FDTVVDFTTAGNYTV
+2098 FATVVDFTTAGNYTV

-2125 SPVTI
+2125 NPV
-2130 TVTVEKAPAPVI
+2130 TVTVTIEKAPAPVI

-2260 TVIDFSTAGDYT
+2260 TVIDFSTAGNYT

-2297 PAPVITADNEV
+2297 PAPVITADNKV

-2564 PTSNSGSNT
+2564 PTSKSGSNT

>member
-8 AVIICLT
+8 VVIICLT

-36 TPNSAEEQA
+36 TANSAEEQA
-45 TPETPTPPPSETD
+45 TPETPTPSPSESD
-58 EKEATKTEPSKD
+58 EKEATKTEPSTD
-70 ESTNSSDTSAN
+70 ENTNSDDTSTN
-81 KANSDEKETTTDK
+81 KANSDEKDTTLDK
-94 NTTNTNAKEQ
+94 NAPNTKANEP
-104 TPTNQLFAA
+104 TPTNQLLAA

-125 FAKVIALQ
+125 LAKVIALQ

-213 AQNLPNL
+213 SQNLPNL

-259 INLSNLPQLT
+259 INLSNLPELT

-284 STELTTVNLDSLSKI
+284 STELTTVNLASLPKI
-299 STVDLNSNNIKD
+299 ATVDLTLNNIKD
-311 INIQNMTL
+311 INIQNLTL
-319 VNYVNL
+319 ANYINL
-325 ETNQISDI
+325 ESNQISDI
-333 SNLVNLPTL
+333 SNLVNLPAL
-342 TNLQIDTNQ
+342 TNLQLGTNQ
-351 ISVLPTSLETE
+351 ISVLPTNLETE
-362 APSLRTLFATNQSI
+362 APALRTLFATNQSI

-436 LNYTNIQGTFFG
+436 LNYTNIQGSFFG

-456 SVAPVITANDSFSY
+456 SVAPVITADDSITY
-470 PKSSTVTETE
+470 PKSSAVTETE
-480 FLRDINAT
+480 FLSDINAT
-488 TSDGSPITSDFATVV
+488 TSDGSPITSDFATAV
-503 DFSTPGD
+503 DFNTPGD

-519 TEGAP
+519 TEGPP

-533 VEKAPAPVITADN
+533 VEKAPAPVITAD
-546 TISYP
+546 S
-551 KNSTVDSQQFLT
+551 
-563 DVNATTDDGSPITS
+563 
-577 DFATVVD
+577 
-584 FATPGDYTVT
+584 
-594 LNSVNSDGVAAS
+594 
-606 PVTVTV
+606 
-612 TVEKAPAPVITAN
+612 
-625 STVSYP
+625 
-631 KNSTVDSQQ
+631 
-640 FFDDINATTDDGSP
+640 
-654 ITSDFDTVV
+654 
-663 DFSTAGNY
+663 
-671 TVTLNSVN
+671 
-679 SDGVAANPVTVTVT
+679 
-693 VEKAPAP
+693 
-700 IITADNEITYMKNIT
+700 
-715 ISSAQFLTDV
+715 
-725 SATTND
+725 
-731 ASPITS
+731 
-737 DFDTV
+737 
-742 VDFTTAGDYTVTL
+742 
-755 QSLNSDGVAANPVS
+755 
-769 VIVHVAKDPAPVI
+769 
-782 TADNTIS
+782 TIS

-800 FLTDIN
+800 FLTDVS
-806 ATTDDDSPITSDFAT
+806 ATTDDGSPITSDFDT

-862 TADSTVSYPK
+862 TADSTISYPK
-872 NSTIDSQQ
+872 NSTVDSEQ
-880 FYTDVDATTDDGSP
+880 FLTDVSATTDDSSP

-902 VDFATPGDY
+902 VDFAIPGDY

-929 VTVTVEKAPAPVITA
+929 VTVTV
-944 DSEIT
+944 
-949 YMKNST
+949 
-955 ISSAQFL
+955 
-962 TDISA
+962 
-967 TTNDG
+967 
-972 SPITSDF
+972 
-979 DTVVDFTTAGD
+979 
-990 YTVTLQ
+990 
-996 SLNSDGVAANPV
+996 
-1008 SVIVHVAK
+1008 
-1016 DPAPVITADNTI
+1016 
-1028 SYPKNSTVD
+1028 
-1037 SQQFLT
+1037 
-1043 DINATTDDGSVITSD
+1043 
-1058 FATVVDF
+1058 
-1065 ATPGDYTVTLNS
+1065 
-1077 VNSDGVEASPVT
+1077 
-1089 VTVTVEKAPA
+1089 
-1099 PVITADNTIS
+1099 
-1109 YPKNSTVDSQQFLTD
+1109 
-1124 INATTDDGSVIT
+1124 
-1136 SDFATVVDFATP
+1136 
-1148 GDYTVTLN
+1148 
-1156 SVNSDGVEAN
+1156 
-1166 PVTVTVTVEKAP
+1166 
-1178 APVITADST
+1178 
-1187 ISYPKNSTVDS
+1187 
-1198 QQFYTDVDA
+1198 
-1207 STDDGSSITSDFDTV
+1207 
-1222 VDFTTAGDYTVTLN
+1222 
-1236 SVNADGVAA
+1236 
-1245 DPVTV
+1245 
-1250 TVTIEKAPAPIIT
+1250 EKAPAPIIT

-1326 PLSVIVHIA
+1326 PVSVTVHVA

-1343 ADSAISYPKN
+1343 ADS
-1353 STVDSQQFYTDVSA
+1353 
-1367 ATDDGSPITS
+1367 
-1377 DFATVVDFTTPGD
+1377 
-1390 YTVTLNSVNSD
+1390 
-1401 GVAANPVTVTVTVE
+1401 
-1415 KAPAPVITADNT
+1415 T

-1453 PITSDFATVVD
+1453 PITSDFDTVVD
-1464 FANPGD
+1464 LTTPGD

-1484 ASPVTVT
+1484 A
-1491 VTVEKAPAPVITAD
+1491 D
-1505 NTISYPKNS
+1505 
-1514 TIDSQQFYT
+1514 
-1523 DVNATTDDGS
+1523 
-1533 PITSDFDTVVD
+1533 
-1544 FTTPGDYTVTLNSV
+1544 
-1558 NSDGVEANPVT
+1558 PVT

-1589 YPKNSTVDS
+1589 YPKNSTVDD
-1598 QQFYTD
+1598 QQFLTD
-1604 VDASTDDGSP
+1604 VNATTDDGSV
-1614 ITSDFDTVVDFTTA
+1614 ITSDFDTVVDFTTP

-1633 TLNSV
+1633 ILNSV
-1638 NSDGVEANPVTVT
+1638 NSDGVAANPVTVT

-1685 SAATNDGSPITSDFA
+1685 N
-1700 TVVDF
+1700 
-1705 ATPGDYT
+1705 
-1712 VTLNSVNS
+1712 
-1720 DGVVASPVTVTVTV
+1720 
-1734 EKAPA
+1734 
-1739 PIITADNEITY
+1739 
-1750 MKNSTISST
+1750 
-1759 QFLTDI
+1759 
-1765 SATTNDG
+1765 ATTDDG

-1782 VDFTT
+1782 VDLT
-1787 AGDYTV
+1787 
-1793 TLQSLNSDG
+1793 
-1802 VAANPLSVIV
+1802 
-1812 HIAKDPAPVITADSA
+1812 
-1827 ISYPKNSTVDSQQ
+1827 
-1840 FYTDVNAAT
+1840 
-1849 DDGSSITSDFD
+1849 
-1860 TVVDFSTPGD
+1860 TPGD

-1877 VNSDGVAANP
+1877 VNSDGVAADP

-1901 ITADSAISYPKNS
+1901 ITADNTISYPKNS
-1914 TVDSQQFYTDVDA
+1914 TVDDQQFLTDVNA
-1927 STDDGSLITSDFD
+1927 TTDDGSVITSDFN
-1940 TVVDFT
+1940 TVVDLT

-1957 VNSDGVAAD
+1957 VNSDGVAAN

-2074 TIDSQQF
+2074 TTDSQQF

-2098 FDTVVDFTTAGNYTV
+2098 FDTIVDFSAPGDYTV

-2125 SPVTI
+2125 NPVTVI
-2130 TVTVEKAPAPVI
+2130 VTVEKAPAPVI
-2142 TADSEVSYPEN
+2142 SADNEVSYPEN
-2153 STIDSQQFLTDINAT
+2153 STIDSQQFLTDISAR
-2168 TDDSSPITSDF
+2168 TDDGSPITSDF

-2203 AANPVTVTV
+2203 AANPVTVIVTV
-2212 TIEKAPAPVITA
+2212 EKAPAPVISA

-2243 DIHASTSDGS
+2243 DINATTSDGS

-2260 TVIDFSTAGDYT
+2260 TVVDFSTAGDYT
-2272 VTLNSVNSDGV
+2272 VTLNSVNADGV

-2308 SYPEN
+2308 SYPKN
-2313 STINS
+2313 STIDS
-2318 QQFLT
+2318 QLFLT
-2323 DINATTND
+2323 DINATTDD
-2331 GSPITSDFATA
+2331 GSPITSDFDTA

-2427 AGDYKVTLRSVNA
+2427 AGDYKVKLQSVNT

-2471 INSKVDSQQFYKD
+2471 TNSKVDSQQFYKD

-2496 SDFDTVVNFAVTG
+2496 SDFDTVVNFAVAG

-2532 HVTANEPTP
+2532 HITANEPTP

-2564 PTSNSGSNT
+2564 PTSNSSGSNT

-2600 ASRKNKHTDKK
+2600 ASRKNKHTNKK

>member
-27 AETTPSDET
+27 AET

-70 ESTNSSDTSAN
+70 ESINSSDTSAN

-333 SNLVNLPTL
+333 SNLVNLPAL
-342 TNLQIDTNQ
+342 TNLQIGTNQ
-351 ISVLPTSLETE
+351 ISVLPTNLETE

-421 NIKNLSSVSYSFSEA
+421 NIKNSSSVSYSFSEA

-456 SVAPVITANDSFSY
+456 SVAPVITADDSFSY

-584 FATPGDYTVT
+584 FTTPGNYTVT
-594 LNSVNSDGVAAS
+594 LNSVNSDGVEAS

-612 TVEKAPAPVITAN
+612 TVEKDPAPVITAD

-654 ITSDFDTVV
+654 ITSDFATVV

-700 IITADNEITYMKNIT
+700 IITADNEITYMKNST
-715 ISSAQFLTDV
+715 ISSAQFLTDI

-731 ASPITS
+731 GSPITS
-737 DFDTV
+737 DFATV

-806 ATTDDDSPITSDFAT
+806 ATTDDDSPITSDF
-821 VVDFAT
+821 
-827 PGDYTVTL
+827 
-835 NSVNSDGVAADP
+835 
-847 VTVTVTVEKAPAPVI
+847 
-862 TADSTVSYPK
+862 
-872 NSTIDSQQ
+872 
-880 FYTDVDATTDDGSP
+880 
-894 ITSDFDTV
+894 DTV

-918 NSDGVAANPVT
+918 NSDGVAAN
-929 VTVTVEKAPAPVITA
+929 
-944 DSEIT
+944 
-949 YMKNST
+949 
-955 ISSAQFL
+955 
-962 TDISA
+962 
-967 TTNDG
+967 
-972 SPITSDF
+972 
-979 DTVVDFTTAGD
+979 
-990 YTVTLQ
+990 
-996 SLNSDGVAANPV
+996 
-1008 SVIVHVAK
+1008 
-1016 DPAPVITADNTI
+1016 
-1028 SYPKNSTVD
+1028 
-1037 SQQFLT
+1037 
-1043 DINATTDDGSVITSD
+1043 
-1058 FATVVDF
+1058 
-1065 ATPGDYTVTLNS
+1065 
-1077 VNSDGVEASPVT
+1077 PVT

-1178 APVITADST
+1178 APVITADNT
-1187 ISYPKNSTVDS
+1187 ISYPKNST
-1198 QQFYTDVDA
+1198 
-1207 STDDGSSITSDFDTV
+1207 I
-1222 VDFTTAGDYTVTLN
+1222 
-1236 SVNADGVAA
+1236 
-1245 DPVTV
+1245 
-1250 TVTIEKAPAPIIT
+1250 
-1263 ADNEI
+1263 
-1268 TYMKNS
+1268 
-1274 TISSAQFLTDI
+1274 
-1285 SATTNDGS
+1285 
-1293 PITSD
+1293 
-1298 FDTVVDFTTAGDYT
+1298 
-1312 VTLQSLN
+1312 
-1319 SDGVAAN
+1319 
-1326 PLSVIVHIA
+1326 
-1335 KDPAPVIT
+1335 
-1343 ADSAISYPKN
+1343 
-1353 STVDSQQFYTDVSA
+1353 DSQQFYTDVSA
-1367 ATDDGSPITS
+1367 ATDDG
-1377 DFATVVDFTTPGD
+1377 
-1390 YTVTLNSVNSD
+1390 
-1401 GVAANPVTVTVTVE
+1401 
-1415 KAPAPVITADNT
+1415 
-1427 ISYPKNSTVDS
+1427 
-1438 EQFLTDINATTDDDS
+1438 S

-1484 ASPVTVT
+1484 AS
-1491 VTVEKAPAPVITAD
+1491 
-1505 NTISYPKNS
+1505 
-1514 TIDSQQFYT
+1514 
-1523 DVNATTDDGS
+1523 
-1533 PITSDFDTVVD
+1533 
-1544 FTTPGDYTVTLNSV
+1544 
-1558 NSDGVEANPVT
+1558 PVT

-1638 NSDGVEANPVTVT
+1638 NSDGVE
-1651 VTVEKAPA
+1651 
-1659 PVITADSTISYPKN
+1659 
-1673 STVDSQQFYTDV
+1673 
-1685 SAATNDGSPITSDFA
+1685 
-1700 TVVDF
+1700 
-1705 ATPGDYT
+1705 
-1712 VTLNSVNS
+1712 
-1720 DGVVASPVTVTVTV
+1720 
-1734 EKAPA
+1734 
-1739 PIITADNEITY
+1739 
-1750 MKNSTISST
+1750 
-1759 QFLTDI
+1759 
-1765 SATTNDG
+1765 
-1772 SPITSDFDTV
+1772 
-1782 VDFTT
+1782 
-1787 AGDYTV
+1787 
-1793 TLQSLNSDG
+1793 
-1802 VAANPLSVIV
+1802 
-1812 HIAKDPAPVITADSA
+1812 
-1827 ISYPKNSTVDSQQ
+1827 
-1840 FYTDVNAAT
+1840 
-1849 DDGSSITSDFD
+1849 
-1860 TVVDFSTPGD
+1860 
-1870 YTVTLNS
+1870 
-1877 VNSDGVAANP
+1877 ANP

-2098 FDTVVDFTTAGNYTV
+2098 F
-2113 TLNSVNSDGVAA
+2113 
-2125 SPVTI
+2125 
-2130 TVTVEKAPAPVI
+2130 
-2142 TADSEVSYPEN
+2142 
-2153 STIDSQQFLTDINAT
+2153 
-2168 TDDSSPITSDF
+2168 
-2179 ATVVDFSTAGDYT
+2179 
-2192 VTLNSVNSDGV
+2192 
-2203 AANPVTVTV
+2203 
-2212 TIEKAPAPVITA
+2212 
-2224 DNEVSYPEN
+2224 
-2233 STIDSQQFLT
+2233 
-2243 DIHASTSDGS
+2243 
-2253 PITSDFA
+2253 A

-2308 SYPEN
+2308 TYPEN

-2564 PTSNSGSNT
+2564 PTSKSGSNT

>member
-8 AVIICLT
+8 VVIICLT

-36 TPNSAEEQA
+36 TANSAEEQA
-45 TPETPTPPPSETD
+45 TPETPTPSPSESD
-58 EKEATKTEPSKD
+58 EKEATKTEPSTD
-70 ESTNSSDTSAN
+70 ENTNSDDTSTN
-81 KANSDEKETTTDK
+81 KANSDEKDTTLDK
-94 NTTNTNAKEQ
+94 NAPNTKANEP
-104 TPTNQLFAA
+104 TPTNQLLAA

-125 FAKVIALQ
+125 LAKVIALQ

-213 AQNLPNL
+213 SQNLPNL

-259 INLSNLPQLT
+259 INLSNLPELT

-284 STELTTVNLDSLSKI
+284 STELTTVNLASLPKI
-299 STVDLNSNNIKD
+299 GTVDLTLNNIKD
-311 INIQNMTL
+311 INIQNLTL
-319 VNYVNL
+319 ANYINL
-325 ETNQISDI
+325 ESNQISDI
-333 SNLVNLPTL
+333 SNLVNLPAL
-342 TNLQIDTNQ
+342 TNLQLGTNQ
-351 ISVLPTSLETE
+351 ISVLPTNLETE
-362 APSLRTLFATNQSI
+362 APALRTLFATNQSI

-436 LNYTNIQGTFFG
+436 LNYTNIQGSFFG

-456 SVAPVITANDSFSY
+456 SVAPVITADDSITY
-470 PKSSTVTETE
+470 PKSSVVTETE
-480 FLRDINAT
+480 FLSDINAT
-488 TSDGSPITSDFATVV
+488 TSDGSPITSDFATAV
-503 DFSTPGD
+503 DFNTPGD

-533 VEKAPAPVITADN
+533 VEKAPAPVITADS

-551 KNSTVDSQQFLT
+551 KNSTVDSEQFLT
-563 DVNATTDDGSPITS
+563 DVS
-577 DFATVVD
+577 
-584 FATPGDYTVT
+584 
-594 LNSVNSDGVAAS
+594 
-606 PVTVTV
+606 
-612 TVEKAPAPVITAN
+612 
-625 STVSYP
+625 
-631 KNSTVDSQQ
+631 
-640 FFDDINATTDDGSP
+640 ATTDDGSP

-663 DFSTAGNY
+663 D
-671 TVTLNSVN
+671 L
-679 SDGVAANPVTVTVT
+679 
-693 VEKAPAP
+693 
-700 IITADNEITYMKNIT
+700 
-715 ISSAQFLTDV
+715 
-725 SATTND
+725 
-731 ASPITS
+731 
-737 DFDTV
+737 
-742 VDFTTAGDYTVTL
+742 TTA
-755 QSLNSDGVAANPVS
+755 
-769 VIVHVAKDPAPVI
+769 
-782 TADNTIS
+782 
-789 YPKNSTVDSEQ
+789 
-800 FLTDIN
+800 
-806 ATTDDDSPITSDFAT
+806 
-821 VVDFAT
+821 
-827 PGDYTVTL
+827 
-835 NSVNSDGVAADP
+835 
-847 VTVTVTVEKAPAPVI
+847 
-862 TADSTVSYPK
+862 
-872 NSTIDSQQ
+872 
-880 FYTDVDATTDDGSP
+880 
-894 ITSDFDTV
+894 
-902 VDFATPGDY
+902 GDY

-929 VTVTVEKAPAPVITA
+929 VTVTVEKAPAPIITA

-1008 SVIVHVAK
+1008 SVTVHVAK
-1016 DPAPVITADNTI
+1016 DPAPVITAD
-1028 SYPKNSTVD
+1028 S
-1037 SQQFLT
+1037 
-1043 DINATTDDGSVITSD
+1043 
-1058 FATVVDF
+1058 
-1065 ATPGDYTVTLNS
+1065 
-1077 VNSDGVEASPVT
+1077 
-1089 VTVTVEKAPA
+1089 
-1099 PVITADNTIS
+1099 
-1109 YPKNSTVDSQQFLTD
+1109 
-1124 INATTDDGSVIT
+1124 
-1136 SDFATVVDFATP
+1136 
-1148 GDYTVTLN
+1148 
-1156 SVNSDGVEAN
+1156 
-1166 PVTVTVTVEKAP
+1166 
-1178 APVITADST
+1178 
-1187 ISYPKNSTVDS
+1187 
-1198 QQFYTDVDA
+1198 
-1207 STDDGSSITSDFDTV
+1207 
-1222 VDFTTAGDYTVTLN
+1222 
-1236 SVNADGVAA
+1236 
-1245 DPVTV
+1245 
-1250 TVTIEKAPAPIIT
+1250 
-1263 ADNEI
+1263 
-1268 TYMKNS
+1268 
-1274 TISSAQFLTDI
+1274 
-1285 SATTNDGS
+1285 
-1293 PITSD
+1293 
-1298 FDTVVDFTTAGDYT
+1298 
-1312 VTLQSLN
+1312 
-1319 SDGVAAN
+1319 
-1326 PLSVIVHIA
+1326 
-1335 KDPAPVIT
+1335 
-1343 ADSAISYPKN
+1343 
-1353 STVDSQQFYTDVSA
+1353 
-1367 ATDDGSPITS
+1367 
-1377 DFATVVDFTTPGD
+1377 
-1390 YTVTLNSVNSD
+1390 
-1401 GVAANPVTVTVTVE
+1401 
-1415 KAPAPVITADNT
+1415 T

-1453 PITSDFATVVD
+1453 PITSDF
-1464 FANPGD
+1464 
-1470 YTVTLNSVNSDGVA
+1470 
-1484 ASPVTVT
+1484 
-1491 VTVEKAPAPVITAD
+1491 
-1505 NTISYPKNS
+1505 
-1514 TIDSQQFYT
+1514 
-1523 DVNATTDDGS
+1523 
-1533 PITSDFDTVVD
+1533 DTVVD

-1558 NSDGVEANPVT
+1558 NSDGVAADPVT

-1589 YPKNSTVDS
+1589 YPKNSTVDD
-1598 QQFYTD
+1598 QQFLTD
-1604 VDASTDDGSP
+1604 VNATTDDGSV
-1614 ITSDFDTVVDFTTA
+1614 ITSDFNTVVDLT
-1628 GDYTV
+1628 
-1633 TLNSV
+1633 
-1638 NSDGVEANPVTVT
+1638 
-1651 VTVEKAPA
+1651 
-1659 PVITADSTISYPKN
+1659 
-1673 STVDSQQFYTDV
+1673 
-1685 SAATNDGSPITSDFA
+1685 SA
-1700 TVVDF
+1700 
-1705 ATPGDYT
+1705 
-1712 VTLNSVNS
+1712 
-1720 DGVVASPVTVTVTV
+1720 
-1734 EKAPA
+1734 
-1739 PIITADNEITY
+1739 
-1750 MKNSTISST
+1750 
-1759 QFLTDI
+1759 
-1765 SATTNDG
+1765 
-1772 SPITSDFDTV
+1772 
-1782 VDFTT
+1782 
-1787 AGDYTV
+1787 
-1793 TLQSLNSDG
+1793 
-1802 VAANPLSVIV
+1802 
-1812 HIAKDPAPVITADSA
+1812 
-1827 ISYPKNSTVDSQQ
+1827 
-1840 FYTDVNAAT
+1840 
-1849 DDGSSITSDFD
+1849 
-1860 TVVDFSTPGD
+1860 GD

-1877 VNSDGVAANP
+1877 VNSDGVAAN
-1887 VTVTV
+1887 
-1892 TVEKAPAPV
+1892 
-1901 ITADSAISYPKNS
+1901 
-1914 TVDSQQFYTDVDA
+1914 
-1927 STDDGSLITSDFD
+1927 
-1940 TVVDFT
+1940 
-1946 TAGDYTVTLNS
+1946 
-1957 VNSDGVAAD
+1957 

-2042 VAASPVTTVVHVEKD
+2042 VAASPITTVVHVEKD

-2098 FDTVVDFTTAGNYTV
+2098 FDTIVDFSAPGDYTV

-2125 SPVTI
+2125 NPVTVI
-2130 TVTVEKAPAPVI
+2130 VTVEKAPAPVI
-2142 TADSEVSYPEN
+2142 SADNEVSYPENSTIDSQQFLTDISARTDDGSPITSDFATVVDFSTAGDYTVTLNSLNSDGVAANPVTVIVTVEKAPAPVISADNEVSYPEN

-2168 TDDSSPITSDF
+2168 TDDGSPITSDF

-2192 VTLNSVNSDGV
+2192 VTLNSVNADGV
-2203 AANPVTVTV
+2203 AANPVTVIVTV
-2212 TIEKAPAPVITA
+2212 EKAPAPVISA

-2243 DIHASTSDGS
+2243 DINATTDDGS
-2253 PITSDFA
+2253 PITSDF
-2260 TVIDFSTAGDYT
+2260 D
-2272 VTLNSVNSDGV
+2272 
-2283 AANPVTVTVHVEKA
+2283 
-2297 PAPVITADNEV
+2297 
-2308 SYPEN
+2308 
-2313 STINS
+2313 
-2318 QQFLT
+2318 
-2323 DINATTND
+2323 
-2331 GSPITSDFATA
+2331 TA

-2427 AGDYKVTLRSVNA
+2427 AGDYKVKLQSVNT

-2471 INSKVDSQQFYKD
+2471 TNSKVDSQQFYKD

-2496 SDFDTVVNFAVTG
+2496 SDFDTVVNFAVAG

-2532 HVTANEPTP
+2532 HITANEPTP

-2564 PTSNSGSNT
+2564 PTSNSSGSNT

-2600 ASRKNKHTDKK
+2600 ASRKNKHTNKK

>member
-70 ESTNSSDTSAN
+70 ESINSSDTSAN

-679 SDGVAANPVTVTVT
+679 SDGVEANPVTVTVT

-700 IITADNEITYMKNIT
+700 I
-715 ISSAQFLTDV
+715 
-725 SATTND
+725 
-731 ASPITS
+731 
-737 DFDTV
+737 
-742 VDFTTAGDYTVTL
+742 
-755 QSLNSDGVAANPVS
+755 
-769 VIVHVAKDPAPVI
+769 
-782 TADNTIS
+782 
-789 YPKNSTVDSEQ
+789 
-800 FLTDIN
+800 
-806 ATTDDDSPITSDFAT
+806 
-821 VVDFAT
+821 
-827 PGDYTVTL
+827 
-835 NSVNSDGVAADP
+835 
-847 VTVTVTVEKAPAPVI
+847 
-862 TADSTVSYPK
+862 
-872 NSTIDSQQ
+872 
-880 FYTDVDATTDDGSP
+880 
-894 ITSDFDTV
+894 
-902 VDFATPGDY
+902 
-911 TVTLNSV
+911 
-918 NSDGVAANPVT
+918 
-929 VTVTVEKAPAPVITA
+929 ITA

-996 SLNSDGVAANPV
+996 SLNSDGVASNPV

-1077 VNSDGVEASPVT
+1077 VNSDGVAANPVA

-1099 PVITADNTIS
+1099 PVITADSAIS
-1109 YPKNSTVDSQQFLTD
+1109 YPKNSTVDSQQFYTD
-1124 INATTDDGSVIT
+1124 VDATTDDGSLIT
-1136 SDFATVVDFATP
+1136 SDFDTVVDFSTA
-1148 GDYTVTLN
+1148 GNYTVTLN

-1178 APVITADST
+1178 APVITADSA
-1187 ISYPKNSTVDS
+1187 ISYPKNSTVGS

-1236 SVNADGVAA
+1236 SVNSDGVAA

-1250 TVTIEKAPAPIIT
+1250 TVTVEKAPAPIIT

-1274 TISSAQFLTDI
+1274 TISSAQFLTDV

-1353 STVDSQQFYTDVSA
+1353 STIDSQQFYTDVNA

-1377 DFATVVDFTTPGD
+1377 DFATVVDFATPGD
-1390 YTVTLNSVNSD
+1390 YTVTLNSVNAD
-1401 GVAANPVTVTVTVE
+1401 GVA
-1415 KAPAPVITADNT
+1415 
-1427 ISYPKNSTVDS
+1427 
-1438 EQFLTDINATTDDDS
+1438 
-1453 PITSDFATVVD
+1453 
-1464 FANPGD
+1464 
-1470 YTVTLNSVNSDGVA
+1470 
-1484 ASPVTVT
+1484 
-1491 VTVEKAPAPVITAD
+1491 
-1505 NTISYPKNS
+1505 
-1514 TIDSQQFYT
+1514 
-1523 DVNATTDDGS
+1523 
-1533 PITSDFDTVVD
+1533 
-1544 FTTPGDYTVTLNSV
+1544 
-1558 NSDGVEANPVT
+1558 
-1569 VTVTV
+1569 
-1574 EKAPAPVITADNTIS
+1574 
-1589 YPKNSTVDS
+1589 
-1598 QQFYTD
+1598 
-1604 VDASTDDGSP
+1604 
-1614 ITSDFDTVVDFTTA
+1614 
-1628 GDYTV
+1628 
-1633 TLNSV
+1633 
-1638 NSDGVEANPVTVT
+1638 ANPVTVT

-1772 SPITSDFDTV
+1772 SPITSNFDTV

-1812 HIAKDPAPVITADSA
+1812 HIAKDPEPVITADSA

-1840 FYTDVNAAT
+1840 FYTDVNATT

-1860 TVVDFSTPGD
+1860 TVVDFTTPGD

-1892 TVEKAPAPV
+1892 TVEKAPAPL

-2098 FDTVVDFTTAGNYTV
+2098 FATVVDFTTAGNYTV

-2153 STIDSQQFLTDINAT
+2153 STIDSQQFLTDIHAST
-2168 TDDSSPITSDF
+2168 SDGSPITSDF

-2359 ADGVAANPVTVIV
+2359 ADGVAANPVTIIV

-2564 PTSNSGSNT
+2564 PTSKSGSNT
-2573 SLPSTGDTTTGSS
+2573 SLPSTGDTTTGRS

>member
-70 ESTNSSDTSAN
+70 ESINSSDTSAN

-143 VTQTQL
+143 VTQSQL

-242 ATVDASIT
+242 ATVDATIS
-250 NGQSSLLKE
+250 NGQNSLLKE
-259 INLSNLPQLT
+259 INLSNLPVLT

-276 NMVNFSSY
+276 NLVNFSSY
-284 STELTTVNLDSLSKI
+284 STELTTVNLASLPKI
-299 STVDLNSNNIKD
+299 GTVDLSSNNITD
-311 INIQNMTL
+311 INIQDMII
-319 VNYVNL
+319 VNYINL
-325 ETNQISDI
+325 ETNKISDI
-333 SNLVNLPTL
+333 NNLVNLPAL
-342 TNLQIDTNQ
+342 TNLQIGTNQ
-351 ISVLPTSLETE
+351 LSVLPTNLETE
-362 APSLRTLFATNQSI
+362 APALQTLFATNQI
-376 ALPNKVVTGDL
+376 ITLPNKVVTGDL

-456 SVAPVITANDSFSY
+456 SVAPVITADDSFSY

-584 FATPGDYTVT
+584 FTTPGNYTVT

-612 TVEKAPAPVITAN
+612 TVEKDPAPVITAD

-679 SDGVAANPVTVTVT
+679 SDGVAANPITVTVT

-700 IITADNEITYMKNIT
+700 IITADSEITYMKNST
-715 ISSAQFLTDV
+715 ISSAQFLTDI

-731 ASPITS
+731 GSPITS

-806 ATTDDDSPITSDFAT
+806 ATTDDDSPITSDFDT

-862 TADSTVSYPK
+862 TADNTISYPK
-872 NSTIDSQQ
+872 NSTVDSEQ
-880 FYTDVDATTDDGSP
+880 FYTDVNATTNDGSP

-1037 SQQFLT
+1037 SEQFLT
-1043 DINATTDDGSVITSD
+1043 DINATTDDDSPITSD
-1058 FATVVDF
+1058 FDTVVDF

-1077 VNSDGVEASPVT
+1077 VNSDGVAANPVT

-1178 APVITADST
+1178 APVITADNT
-1187 ISYPKNSTVDS
+1187 ISYPKNST
-1198 QQFYTDVDA
+1198 
-1207 STDDGSSITSDFDTV
+1207 I
-1222 VDFTTAGDYTVTLN
+1222 
-1236 SVNADGVAA
+1236 
-1245 DPVTV
+1245 
-1250 TVTIEKAPAPIIT
+1250 
-1263 ADNEI
+1263 
-1268 TYMKNS
+1268 
-1274 TISSAQFLTDI
+1274 
-1285 SATTNDGS
+1285 
-1293 PITSD
+1293 
-1298 FDTVVDFTTAGDYT
+1298 
-1312 VTLQSLN
+1312 
-1319 SDGVAAN
+1319 
-1326 PLSVIVHIA
+1326 
-1335 KDPAPVIT
+1335 
-1343 ADSAISYPKN
+1343 
-1353 STVDSQQFYTDVSA
+1353 DSQQFYTDVSA
-1367 ATDDGSPITS
+1367 ATDDG
-1377 DFATVVDFTTPGD
+1377 
-1390 YTVTLNSVNSD
+1390 
-1401 GVAANPVTVTVTVE
+1401 
-1415 KAPAPVITADNT
+1415 
-1427 ISYPKNSTVDS
+1427 
-1438 EQFLTDINATTDDDS
+1438 S

-1484 ASPVTVT
+1484 AS
-1491 VTVEKAPAPVITAD
+1491 
-1505 NTISYPKNS
+1505 
-1514 TIDSQQFYT
+1514 
-1523 DVNATTDDGS
+1523 
-1533 PITSDFDTVVD
+1533 
-1544 FTTPGDYTVTLNSV
+1544 
-1558 NSDGVEANPVT
+1558 PVT

-1720 DGVVASPVTVTVTV
+1720 DGVAANPVTVTVTV

-1739 PIITADNEITY
+1739 PIITADSEITY

-1946 TAGDYTVTLNS
+1946 SAGDYTVTLNS

-2098 FDTVVDFTTAGNYTV
+2098 FATVVDFTTAGNYTV

-2125 SPVTI
+2125 NPV
-2130 TVTVEKAPAPVI
+2130 TVTVTIEKAPAPVI

-2203 AANPVTVTV
+2203 TANPVTVTV

-2509 DYTVTLQAINSDG
+2509 DYTVTLQAINTDG

-2564 PTSNSGSNT
+2564 PTSKSGSNT

>member
-36 TPNSAEEQA
+36 TPNNAEEQA
-45 TPETPTPPPSETD
+45 TLETPTPPPSETD

-70 ESTNSSDTSAN
+70 EIVNSSDTSAN

-104 TPTNQLFAA
+104 TPTNQVLAA

-133 VTGSDDTSQV
+133 VTGSEDTSQV

-149 DSVTTLDASSKN
+149 DSVTTLDASSQN
-161 ITDVTGINE
+161 ITDVTGISE

-181 NQLTSIAPITGLS
+181 NQLTSIAPITGLTN
-194 ALSIINLSD
+194 LTTINLSD
-203 NLLNSVDLTS
+203 NLLNTIELSS
-213 AQNLPNL
+213 AQNIPNL
-220 SSLNLSDNPTITKIS
+220 TTLDLSDNPTITKLS
-235 IVDQPKL
+235 IADLPKL
-242 ATVDASIT
+242 ETANMTTSA
-250 NGQSSLLKE
+250 GQTSLLEE
-259 INLSNLPQLT
+259 ITLSNLPVLT
-269 LAGKNFS
+269 SVGKTSANAINFS
-276 NMVNFSSY
+276 NY
-284 STELTTVNLDSLSKI
+284 SANLSNVKLDSLPKI
-299 STVDLNSNNIKD
+299 GTVDFSSNNLSD
-311 INIQNMTL
+311 INVQDMSSVTL
-319 VNYVNL
+319 INL
-325 ETNQISDI
+325 DTNNLSDI
-333 SNLVNLPTL
+333 SNFLNLPVL
-342 TNLQIDTNQ
+342 DNLVVSTNHIG
-351 ISVLPTSLETE
+351 VLPTNLETE
-362 APSLRTLFATNQSI
+362 APALRTLFANNQI
-376 ALPNKVVTGDL
+376 ITLPNKVVTGDL

-392 VSNNGVISTPTS
+392 VSNNGVISAPTG

-421 NIKNLSSVSYSFSEA
+421 NIKNSSSVSYSFSEA

-456 SVAPVITANDSFSY
+456 SVAPVITADDSFSY

-480 FLRDINAT
+480 FLSDINAT

-519 TEGAP
+519 TDGAT

-551 KNSTVDSQQFLT
+551 KNSTVDSEQFLA
-563 DVNATTDDGSPITS
+563 DVNATTDDGSSITS
-577 DFATVVD
+577 DFDTVVD

-612 TVEKAPAPVITAN
+612 TVEKAPAPVITAD
-625 STVSYP
+625 STISYP

-640 FFDDINATTDDGSP
+640 FFDDINASTNDGSP

-663 DFSTAGNY
+663 DFATPGDY

-679 SDGVAANPVTVTVT
+679 ADGVEASPVTVTVT

-700 IITADNEITYMKNIT
+700 IITADNEITYMKNST
-715 ISSAQFLTDV
+715 ISSAQFLTDI

-731 ASPITS
+731 SSPITS

-789 YPKNSTVDSEQ
+789 YPKNST
-800 FLTDIN
+800 
-806 ATTDDDSPITSDFAT
+806 
-821 VVDFAT
+821 
-827 PGDYTVTL
+827 
-835 NSVNSDGVAADP
+835 
-847 VTVTVTVEKAPAPVI
+847 
-862 TADSTVSYPK
+862 
-872 NSTIDSQQ
+872 IDSQQ
-880 FYTDVDATTDDGSP
+880 FLADVNATTDDGSS
-894 ITSDFDTV
+894 ITSDFATV

-944 DSEIT
+944 DSAISYPKNSTVDSQKFLTDVSAATDDGSSITSDFDTVVDFTTAGNYTVTLNSVNSDGVAADPVTVTVTVEKAPAPVITADSAISYPKNSTVDSQKFLTDVSAATDDGSSITSDFDTVVDFTTAGNYTVTLNSVNSDGVAADPVTVTVTVEKAPAPIITADNEIT

-967 TTNDG
+967 TTNDS

-1028 SYPKNSTVD
+1028 SYPKNSTID
-1037 SQQFLT
+1037 SQQFLA
-1043 DINATTDDGSVITSD
+1043 DVNATTDDGSSITSD
-1058 FATVVDF
+1058 FDTVVDF
-1065 ATPGDYTVTLNS
+1065 TTAGNYTVTLNS
-1077 VNSDGVEASPVT
+1077 VNSDGVAADPVT

-1109 YPKNSTVDSQQFLTD
+1109 YPKNSTVDSQQFFDD
-1124 INATTDDGSVIT
+1124 INASTNDGSPIT
-1136 SDFATVVDFATP
+1136 SDFDTVVDFATP

-1156 SVNSDGVEAN
+1156 SVNSDGVA
-1166 PVTVTVTVEKAP
+1166 
-1178 APVITADST
+1178 
-1187 ISYPKNSTVDS
+1187 
-1198 QQFYTDVDA
+1198 
-1207 STDDGSSITSDFDTV
+1207 
-1222 VDFTTAGDYTVTLN
+1222 
-1236 SVNADGVAA
+1236 
-1245 DPVTV
+1245 
-1250 TVTIEKAPAPIIT
+1250 
-1263 ADNEI
+1263 
-1268 TYMKNS
+1268 
-1274 TISSAQFLTDI
+1274 
-1285 SATTNDGS
+1285 
-1293 PITSD
+1293 
-1298 FDTVVDFTTAGDYT
+1298 
-1312 VTLQSLN
+1312 
-1319 SDGVAAN
+1319 
-1326 PLSVIVHIA
+1326 
-1335 KDPAPVIT
+1335 
-1343 ADSAISYPKN
+1343 
-1353 STVDSQQFYTDVSA
+1353 
-1367 ATDDGSPITS
+1367 
-1377 DFATVVDFTTPGD
+1377 
-1390 YTVTLNSVNSD
+1390 
-1401 GVAANPVTVTVTVE
+1401 
-1415 KAPAPVITADNT
+1415 
-1427 ISYPKNSTVDS
+1427 
-1438 EQFLTDINATTDDDS
+1438 
-1453 PITSDFATVVD
+1453 
-1464 FANPGD
+1464 
-1470 YTVTLNSVNSDGVA
+1470 
-1484 ASPVTVT
+1484 
-1491 VTVEKAPAPVITAD
+1491 
-1505 NTISYPKNS
+1505 
-1514 TIDSQQFYT
+1514 
-1523 DVNATTDDGS
+1523 
-1533 PITSDFDTVVD
+1533 
-1544 FTTPGDYTVTLNSV
+1544 
-1558 NSDGVEANPVT
+1558 
-1569 VTVTV
+1569 
-1574 EKAPAPVITADNTIS
+1574 
-1589 YPKNSTVDS
+1589 
-1598 QQFYTD
+1598 
-1604 VDASTDDGSP
+1604 
-1614 ITSDFDTVVDFTTA
+1614 
-1628 GDYTV
+1628 
-1633 TLNSV
+1633 
-1638 NSDGVEANPVTVT
+1638 
-1651 VTVEKAPA
+1651 
-1659 PVITADSTISYPKN
+1659 
-1673 STVDSQQFYTDV
+1673 
-1685 SAATNDGSPITSDFA
+1685 
-1700 TVVDF
+1700 
-1705 ATPGDYT
+1705 
-1712 VTLNSVNS
+1712 
-1720 DGVVASPVTVTVTV
+1720 ASPVTVTVTV

-1765 SATTNDG
+1765 SATTNDS

-1793 TLQSLNSDG
+1793 TLQSINSDG
-1802 VAANPLSVIV
+1802 VSANPVNVIV

-1840 FYTDVNAAT
+1840 FYTDVNATT

-1860 TVVDFSTPGD
+1860 TVVDFTTAGD

-1877 VNSDGVAANP
+1877 VNADGVAANP

-1901 ITADSAISYPKNS
+1901 ITADNTISYPKNS
-1914 TVDSQQFYTDVDA
+1914 TIGSQQFLADVNA
-1927 STDDGSLITSDFD
+1927 TTDDGSSITSDFD

-1998 AQFLTDVNATTND
+1998 AQFLTDISATTND
-2011 GSPITSDFATVV
+2011 SSPITSDFATVV

-2042 VAASPVTTVVHVEKD
+2042 VTASPVTTVVHVEKD

-2142 TADSEVSYPEN
+2142 TADNEISYPEN

-2297 PAPVITADNEV
+2297 PAPVITANNEV

-2323 DINATTND
+2323 DINAITND
-2331 GSPITSDFATA
+2331 GSLITSNFDTA

-2496 SDFDTVVNFAVTG
+2496 SDFDTVVNFAVAG

-2532 HVTANEPTP
+2532 HITANEPTP

>member
-8 AVIICLT
+8 VVIICLT

-27 AETTPSDET
+27 AETTPSDDT
-36 TPNSAEEQA
+36 TANSAEEQA
-45 TPETPTPPPSETD
+45 TPETPTPSPSESD
-58 EKEATKTEPSKD
+58 EKEATKTEPSTD
-70 ESTNSSDTSAN
+70 ENTNSDDTSTN
-81 KANSDEKETTTDK
+81 KANSDEKDTTLDK
-94 NTTNTNAKEQ
+94 NAPNTKANEP
-104 TPTNQLFAA
+104 TPTNQLLAA

-125 FAKVIALQ
+125 LAKVIALQ

-181 NQLTSIAPITGLS
+181 NQLTSIAPITDLADLTVLNVS
-194 ALSIINLSD
+194 N
-203 NLLNSVDLTS
+203 NLLSTIEIGS
-213 AQNLPNL
+213 AQNIPNL
-220 SSLNLSDNPTITKIS
+220 TTLNLLDNPTITKLS
-235 IVDQPKL
+235 ITSLPNIV
-242 ATVDASIT
+242 TVDLTLS
-250 NGQSSLLKE
+250 GSEESLLE
-259 INLSNLPQLT
+259 EVTLSNLPNLSTAGNNYPSAVTFANYSDHFKTIT
-269 LAGKNFS
+269 LA
-276 NMVNFSSY
+276 
-284 STELTTVNLDSLSKI
+284 SLPKI
-299 STVDLNSNNIKD
+299 STIDLSDNTITDINLQDLSSLFYLDLDSNN
-311 INIQNMTL
+311 
-319 VNYVNL
+319 
-325 ETNQISDI
+325 ISDI
-333 SNLVNLPTL
+333 SNLQGLPIL
-342 TNLQIDTNQ
+342 SNLQINNNHLD
-351 ISVLPTSLETE
+351 VLPTSIETE
-362 APSLRTLFATNQSI
+362 APTIQTLFATNQTI
-376 ALPNKVVTGDL
+376 TLPNKVVTGNL
-387 SIPNE
+387 SVTNE
-392 VSNNGVISTPTS
+392 ISNNGVISTPTT
-404 ISNSGVYAD
+404 ISNSGVYEN
-413 GNVNWDFD
+413 GNVNWDFN
-421 NIKNLSSVSYSFSEA
+421 NINNLSSVSYNFSEA
-436 LNYTNIQGTFFG
+436 TTYSSGNGLFSG

-456 SVAPVITANDSFSY
+456 SVAPVITADDSITY

-480 FLRDINAT
+480 FLSDINAT
-488 TSDGSPITSDFATVV
+488 TSDGSPITSDFATAV
-503 DFSTPGD
+503 DFNTPGD

-533 VEKAPAPVITADN
+533 VEKAPAPVITADS

-551 KNSTVDSQQFLT
+551 KNSTVDSEQFLT
-563 DVNATTDDGSPITS
+563 DVS
-577 DFATVVD
+577 
-584 FATPGDYTVT
+584 
-594 LNSVNSDGVAAS
+594 
-606 PVTVTV
+606 
-612 TVEKAPAPVITAN
+612 
-625 STVSYP
+625 
-631 KNSTVDSQQ
+631 
-640 FFDDINATTDDGSP
+640 ATTDDGSP

-663 DFSTAGNY
+663 D
-671 TVTLNSVN
+671 L
-679 SDGVAANPVTVTVT
+679 
-693 VEKAPAP
+693 
-700 IITADNEITYMKNIT
+700 
-715 ISSAQFLTDV
+715 
-725 SATTND
+725 
-731 ASPITS
+731 
-737 DFDTV
+737 
-742 VDFTTAGDYTVTL
+742 TTA
-755 QSLNSDGVAANPVS
+755 
-769 VIVHVAKDPAPVI
+769 
-782 TADNTIS
+782 
-789 YPKNSTVDSEQ
+789 
-800 FLTDIN
+800 
-806 ATTDDDSPITSDFAT
+806 
-821 VVDFAT
+821 
-827 PGDYTVTL
+827 GDYTVTL

-862 TADSTVSYPK
+862 TADSTISYPK
-872 NSTIDSQQ
+872 NSTVDSEQ
-880 FYTDVDATTDDGSP
+880 FLTDVSATTDDSSP

-902 VDFATPGDY
+902 VDLTTAGDY

-918 NSDGVAANPVT
+918 NSDGGAADPVT
-929 VTVTVEKAPAPVITA
+929 VTVTVEKAPAPIITA

-1008 SVIVHVAK
+1008 SVTVHVAK
-1016 DPAPVITADNTI
+1016 DPAPVITADNAI

-1037 SQQFLT
+1037 SEQFLT
-1043 DINATTDDGSVITSD
+1043 DINATTDDGSPITSD
-1058 FATVVDF
+1058 FDTVVDLT
-1065 ATPGDYTVTLNS
+1065 TPGDYTVTLNS
-1077 VNSDGVEASPVT
+1077 VNSDGVA
-1089 VTVTVEKAPA
+1089 
-1099 PVITADNTIS
+1099 
-1109 YPKNSTVDSQQFLTD
+1109 
-1124 INATTDDGSVIT
+1124 
-1136 SDFATVVDFATP
+1136 
-1148 GDYTVTLN
+1148 
-1156 SVNSDGVEAN
+1156 AN

-1198 QQFYTDVDA
+1198 EQFLTDVSA
-1207 STDDGSSITSDFDTV
+1207 TTDDSSPITSDFDTV
-1222 VDFTTAGDYTVTLN
+1222 VDLTTAGDYTVTLN
-1236 SVNADGVAA
+1236 SVNSDGVAA

-1250 TVTIEKAPAPIIT
+1250 TVTVEKAPAPIIT

-1326 PLSVIVHIA
+1326 PVSVTVHVA

-1343 ADSAISYPKN
+1343 ADNAISYPKN
-1353 STVDSQQFYTDVSA
+1353 STVDSQQFYTDVNA
-1367 ATDDGSPITS
+1367 TTDDGSVITS
-1377 DFATVVDFTTPGD
+1377 DFDTAVDFTTPGD

-1415 KAPAPVITADNT
+1415 KAPAPVITADST
-1427 ISYPKNSTVDS
+1427 ISYPKNSTVDNQ
-1438 EQFLTDINATTDDDS
+1438 QFLTDINATTDDGS
-1453 PITSDFATVVD
+1453 VITSDFETVVD
-1464 FANPGD
+1464 FTTAGD

-1484 ASPVTVT
+1484 A
-1491 VTVEKAPAPVITAD
+1491 D
-1505 NTISYPKNS
+1505 
-1514 TIDSQQFYT
+1514 
-1523 DVNATTDDGS
+1523 
-1533 PITSDFDTVVD
+1533 
-1544 FTTPGDYTVTLNSV
+1544 
-1558 NSDGVEANPVT
+1558 PVT

-1589 YPKNSTVDS
+1589 YPKNSTVDD
-1598 QQFYTD
+1598 QQFLTD
-1604 VDASTDDGSP
+1604 VNATTDDGSV
-1614 ITSDFDTVVDFTTA
+1614 ITSDFNTVVD
-1628 GDYTV
+1628 
-1633 TLNSV
+1633 L
-1638 NSDGVEANPVTVT
+1638 
-1651 VTVEKAPA
+1651 
-1659 PVITADSTISYPKN
+1659 
-1673 STVDSQQFYTDV
+1673 
-1685 SAATNDGSPITSDFA
+1685 TS
-1700 TVVDF
+1700 
-1705 ATPGDYT
+1705 
-1712 VTLNSVNS
+1712 
-1720 DGVVASPVTVTVTV
+1720 
-1734 EKAPA
+1734 
-1739 PIITADNEITY
+1739 
-1750 MKNSTISST
+1750 
-1759 QFLTDI
+1759 
-1765 SATTNDG
+1765 
-1772 SPITSDFDTV
+1772 
-1782 VDFTT
+1782 
-1787 AGDYTV
+1787 
-1793 TLQSLNSDG
+1793 
-1802 VAANPLSVIV
+1802 
-1812 HIAKDPAPVITADSA
+1812 
-1827 ISYPKNSTVDSQQ
+1827 
-1840 FYTDVNAAT
+1840 
-1849 DDGSSITSDFD
+1849 
-1860 TVVDFSTPGD
+1860 
-1870 YTVTLNS
+1870 
-1877 VNSDGVAANP
+1877 
-1887 VTVTV
+1887 
-1892 TVEKAPAPV
+1892 
-1901 ITADSAISYPKNS
+1901 
-1914 TVDSQQFYTDVDA
+1914 
-1927 STDDGSLITSDFD
+1927 
-1940 TVVDFT
+1940 
-1946 TAGDYTVTLNS
+1946 AGDYTVTLNS

-2011 GSPITSDFATVV
+2011 GSPITSDFTTVV

-2098 FDTVVDFTTAGNYTV
+2098 FDTIVDFSAPGDYTV

-2125 SPVTI
+2125 NPVTVI
-2130 TVTVEKAPAPVI
+2130 VTVEKAPAPVI
-2142 TADSEVSYPEN
+2142 SADNEVSYPEN

-2168 TDDSSPITSDF
+2168 TSDGSPITSDF

-2192 VTLNSVNSDGV
+2192 VTLNSVN
-2203 AANPVTVTV
+2203 A
-2212 TIEKAPAPVITA
+2212 
-2224 DNEVSYPEN
+2224 
-2233 STIDSQQFLT
+2233 
-2243 DIHASTSDGS
+2243 
-2253 PITSDFA
+2253 
-2260 TVIDFSTAGDYT
+2260 
-2272 VTLNSVNSDGV
+2272 DGV

-2297 PAPVITADNEV
+2297 PAPVITADSEV
-2308 SYPEN
+2308 SYPKN
-2313 STINS
+2313 STIDS
-2318 QQFLT
+2318 QLFLT
-2323 DINATTND
+2323 DINATTDD
-2331 GSPITSDFATA
+2331 GSPITSDFDTA

-2385 SKVSYPEKSKITAA
+2385 SKVSYPEKSKITAV

-2427 AGDYKVTLRSVNA
+2427 AGDYKVKLQSVNT

-2471 INSKVDSQQFYKD
+2471 TNSKVDSQQFYKD

-2496 SDFDTVVNFAVTG
+2496 SDFDTVVNFAVAG

-2532 HVTANEPTP
+2532 HITANEPTP

-2564 PTSNSGSNT
+2564 PTSNSSGSNT

-2600 ASRKNKHTDKK
+2600 ASRKNKHTNKK

>member
-70 ESTNSSDTSAN
+70 ESINSSDTSAN

-299 STVDLNSNNIKD
+299 STVDLSSNNIKD

-319 VNYVNL
+319 VNYVSL

-456 SVAPVITANDSFSY
+456 SVAPVITADDSFSY

-584 FATPGDYTVT
+584 FTTPGNYTVT
-594 LNSVNSDGVAAS
+594 LNSVNSDGVEAS

-612 TVEKAPAPVITAN
+612 TVEKDPAPVITAD

-654 ITSDFDTVV
+654 ITSDFATVV

-700 IITADNEITYMKNIT
+700 IITADNEITYMKNST
-715 ISSAQFLTDV
+715 ISSAQFLTDI

-731 ASPITS
+731 GSPITS
-737 DFDTV
+737 DFATV

-806 ATTDDDSPITSDFAT
+806 ATTDDDSPITSDFDT

-862 TADSTVSYPK
+862 TANSTVSYPK
-872 NSTIDSQQ
+872 NSTVDSEQ
-880 FYTDVDATTDDGSP
+880 FYTDVNATTNDGSP

-918 NSDGVAANPVT
+918 NSDGVAADPVT

-1077 VNSDGVEASPVT
+1077 VNSDGVAANPVA

-1099 PVITADNTIS
+1099 PVITADSAIS
-1109 YPKNSTVDSQQFLTD
+1109 YPKNSTVDSQQFYTD
-1124 INATTDDGSVIT
+1124 VDATTDDGSLIT
-1136 SDFATVVDFATP
+1136 SDFDTVVDFSTA
-1148 GDYTVTLN
+1148 GNYTVTLN

-1178 APVITADST
+1178 APVITADSA
-1187 ISYPKNSTVDS
+1187 ISYPKNSTVGS

-1236 SVNADGVAA
+1236 SVNSDGVAA

-1250 TVTIEKAPAPIIT
+1250 TVTVEKAPAPIIT

-1274 TISSAQFLTDI
+1274 TISSAQFLTDV

-1401 GVAANPVTVTVTVE
+1401 GVAANPVTVTVTVD

-1464 FANPGD
+1464 FATPGD
-1470 YTVTLNSVNSDGVA
+1470 YTVTLNSVNADGVA
-1484 ASPVTVT
+1484 ANPVTVT

-1533 PITSDFDTVVD
+1533 PITSDFATVVD
-1544 FTTPGDYTVTLNSV
+1544 FANPGDYT
-1558 NSDGVEANPVT
+1558 
-1569 VTVTV
+1569 
-1574 EKAPAPVITADNTIS
+1574 I
-1589 YPKNSTVDS
+1589 
-1598 QQFYTD
+1598 
-1604 VDASTDDGSP
+1604 
-1614 ITSDFDTVVDFTTA
+1614 
-1628 GDYTV
+1628 

-1685 SAATNDGSPITSDFA
+1685 SAATDDGSPITSDFA

-1720 DGVVASPVTVTVTV
+1720 DGVAANPVTVTVTV

-1750 MKNSTISST
+1750 MKNSTISSA

-1772 SPITSDFDTV
+1772 SPITSDFATV

-2098 FDTVVDFTTAGNYTV
+2098 FATVVDFTTAGNYTV

-2125 SPVTI
+2125 NPVTVI
-2130 TVTVEKAPAPVI
+2130 VTIEKAPAPVI

-2224 DNEVSYPEN
+2224 DSEVSYPEN

>member
-36 TPNSAEEQA
+36 TSNSAEEQA

-299 STVDLNSNNIKD
+299 STVDLSSNNIKD

-456 SVAPVITANDSFSY
+456 SVAPVITADDSFSY

-584 FATPGDYTVT
+584 FTTPGNYTVT
-594 LNSVNSDGVAAS
+594 LNSVNSDGVEAS

-612 TVEKAPAPVITAN
+612 TVEKDPAPVITAD

-679 SDGVAANPVTVTVT
+679 SDGV
-693 VEKAPAP
+693 E
-700 IITADNEITYMKNIT
+700 
-715 ISSAQFLTDV
+715 
-725 SATTND
+725 
-731 ASPITS
+731 
-737 DFDTV
+737 
-742 VDFTTAGDYTVTL
+742 
-755 QSLNSDGVAANPVS
+755 
-769 VIVHVAKDPAPVI
+769 
-782 TADNTIS
+782 
-789 YPKNSTVDSEQ
+789 
-800 FLTDIN
+800 
-806 ATTDDDSPITSDFAT
+806 
-821 VVDFAT
+821 
-827 PGDYTVTL
+827 
-835 NSVNSDGVAADP
+835 
-847 VTVTVTVEKAPAPVI
+847 
-862 TADSTVSYPK
+862 
-872 NSTIDSQQ
+872 
-880 FYTDVDATTDDGSP
+880 
-894 ITSDFDTV
+894 
-902 VDFATPGDY
+902 
-911 TVTLNSV
+911 
-918 NSDGVAANPVT
+918 ANPVT

-967 TTNDG
+967 TTNDA

-1077 VNSDGVEASPVT
+1077 VNSDGVAANPVAVT
-1089 VTVTVEKAPA
+1089 VTVKKAPA
-1099 PVITADNTIS
+1099 PVITADSAIS
-1109 YPKNSTVDSQQFLTD
+1109 YPKNSTVDSQQFYTD
-1124 INATTDDGSVIT
+1124 VDATTDDGSLIT
-1136 SDFATVVDFATP
+1136 SDFDTVVDFSTA
-1148 GDYTVTLN
+1148 GNYTVTLN
-1156 SVNSDGVEAN
+1156 SVNSDDVEAN

-1178 APVITADST
+1178 APVITADSA
-1187 ISYPKNSTVDS
+1187 ISYPKNSTVGS

-1236 SVNADGVAA
+1236 SVNSDGVAA

-1250 TVTIEKAPAPIIT
+1250 TVTVEKAPAPIIT

-1274 TISSAQFLTDI
+1274 TISSAQFLTDV

-1298 FDTVVDFTTAGDYT
+1298 FDTVVDFTIAGDYT

-1464 FANPGD
+1464 FA
-1470 YTVTLNSVNSDGVA
+1470 
-1484 ASPVTVT
+1484 
-1491 VTVEKAPAPVITAD
+1491 
-1505 NTISYPKNS
+1505 
-1514 TIDSQQFYT
+1514 
-1523 DVNATTDDGS
+1523 
-1533 PITSDFDTVVD
+1533 
-1544 FTTPGDYTVTLNSV
+1544 TPGDYTVTLNSV
-1558 NSDGVEANPVT
+1558 NADGVAANPVT

-1685 SAATNDGSPITSDFA
+1685 
-1700 TVVDF
+1700 
-1705 ATPGDYT
+1705 
-1712 VTLNSVNS
+1712 
-1720 DGVVASPVTVTVTV
+1720 
-1734 EKAPA
+1734 
-1739 PIITADNEITY
+1739 
-1750 MKNSTISST
+1750 
-1759 QFLTDI
+1759 
-1765 SATTNDG
+1765 
-1772 SPITSDFDTV
+1772 
-1782 VDFTT
+1782 
-1787 AGDYTV
+1787 
-1793 TLQSLNSDG
+1793 
-1802 VAANPLSVIV
+1802 
-1812 HIAKDPAPVITADSA
+1812 
-1827 ISYPKNSTVDSQQ
+1827 
-1840 FYTDVNAAT
+1840 
-1849 DDGSSITSDFD
+1849 
-1860 TVVDFSTPGD
+1860 
-1870 YTVTLNS
+1870 
-1877 VNSDGVAANP
+1877 
-1887 VTVTV
+1887 
-1892 TVEKAPAPV
+1892 
-1901 ITADSAISYPKNS
+1901 
-1914 TVDSQQFYTDVDA
+1914 DA
-1927 STDDGSLITSDFD
+1927 STDDGSPITSDFD

-1957 VNSDGVAAD
+1957 VNSDGV
-1966 PVTVTVTVEKAPAP
+1966 E
-1980 VITADSE
+1980 
-1987 ITYMKHSTISS
+1987 
-1998 AQFLTDVNATTND
+1998 
-2011 GSPITSDFATVV
+2011 
-2023 DFETAGDYTVT
+2023 
-2034 LQSLNSDG
+2034 
-2042 VAASPVTTVVHVEKD
+2042 
-2057 PAPVI
+2057 
-2062 TADNTISYPKNS
+2062 
-2074 TIDSQQF
+2074 
-2081 YTDVNATTDD
+2081 
-2091 GSAITSD
+2091 
-2098 FDTVVDFTTAGNYTV
+2098 
-2113 TLNSVNSDGVAA
+2113 
-2125 SPVTI
+2125 
-2130 TVTVEKAPAPVI
+2130 
-2142 TADSEVSYPEN
+2142 
-2153 STIDSQQFLTDINAT
+2153 
-2168 TDDSSPITSDF
+2168 
-2179 ATVVDFSTAGDYT
+2179 
-2192 VTLNSVNSDGV
+2192 
-2203 AANPVTVTV
+2203 ANPVTVT
-2212 TIEKAPAPVITA
+2212 
-2224 DNEVSYPEN
+2224 
-2233 STIDSQQFLT
+2233 
-2243 DIHASTSDGS
+2243 
-2253 PITSDFA
+2253 
-2260 TVIDFSTAGDYT
+2260 
-2272 VTLNSVNSDGV
+2272 
-2283 AANPVTVTVHVEKA
+2283 
-2297 PAPVITADNEV
+2297 
-2308 SYPEN
+2308 
-2313 STINS
+2313 
-2318 QQFLT
+2318 
-2323 DINATTND
+2323 
-2331 GSPITSDFATA
+2331 
-2342 VDFSTAGDY
+2342 
-2351 TVTLQSVN
+2351 
-2359 ADGVAANPVTVIV
+2359 
-2372 HIEKAPAPIITAD
+2372 
-2385 SKVSYPEKSKITAA
+2385 
-2399 QFYKDI
+2399 
-2405 HAKTNDGSSITSD
+2405 
-2418 FDTIVNFQV
+2418 
-2427 AGDYKVTLRSVNA
+2427 
-2440 DGVAAKPVTVTVHIE
+2440 
-2455 KAPAPVIS
+2455 
-2463 TDSEISYK
+2463 
-2471 INSKVDSQQFYKD
+2471 
-2484 IHAITN
+2484 
-2490 DGSTIT
+2490 
-2496 SDFDTVVNFAVTG
+2496 
-2509 DYTVTLQAINSDG
+2509 
-2522 VAADPVKVIV
+2522 
-2532 HVTANEPTP
+2532 
-2541 TPTPPTPPNNG
+2541 
-2552 NNSGNNTGNTNN
+2552 
-2564 PTSNSGSNT
+2564 
-2573 SLPSTGDTTTGSS
+2573 
-2586 AGILL
+2586 
-2591 LLIACSLLY
+2591 
-2600 ASRKNKHTDKK
+2600 

>member
-104 TPTNQLFAA
+104 TPTNQVLAA

-143 VTQTQL
+143 VTQSQL

-242 ATVDASIT
+242 ATVDATIS
-250 NGQSSLLKE
+250 NGQNSLLKE
-259 INLSNLPQLT
+259 INLSNLPVLT

-276 NMVNFSSY
+276 NLVNFSSY
-284 STELTTVNLDSLSKI
+284 STELTTVNLASLPKI
-299 STVDLNSNNIKD
+299 GTVDLSSNNITD
-311 INIQNMTL
+311 INIQDMII
-319 VNYVNL
+319 VNYINL
-325 ETNQISDI
+325 ETNKISDI
-333 SNLVNLPTL
+333 NNLVNLPAL
-342 TNLQIDTNQ
+342 TNLQIGTNQ
-351 ISVLPTSLETE
+351 LSVLPTNLETE
-362 APSLRTLFATNQSI
+362 APALQTLFATNQI
-376 ALPNKVVTGDL
+376 ITLPNKVVTGDL

-456 SVAPVITANDSFSY
+456 SVAPVITADDSFSY

-563 DVNATTDDGSPITS
+563 DMNATTDDGSPITS

-584 FATPGDYTVT
+584 FTTPGNYTVT

-612 TVEKAPAPVITAN
+612 TVEKDPAPVITAD

-679 SDGVAANPVTVTVT
+679 SDGVAANPVTVMVT
-693 VEKAPAP
+693 VEKDPAP
-700 IITADNEITYMKNIT
+700 IITADSEITYMKNST
-715 ISSAQFLTDV
+715 ISSAQFLTDI
-725 SATTND
+725 SATTN
-731 ASPITS
+731 
-737 DFDTV
+737 
-742 VDFTTAGDYTVTL
+742 
-755 QSLNSDGVAANPVS
+755 
-769 VIVHVAKDPAPVI
+769 
-782 TADNTIS
+782 
-789 YPKNSTVDSEQ
+789 
-800 FLTDIN
+800 
-806 ATTDDDSPITSDFAT
+806 
-821 VVDFAT
+821 
-827 PGDYTVTL
+827 
-835 NSVNSDGVAADP
+835 
-847 VTVTVTVEKAPAPVI
+847 
-862 TADSTVSYPK
+862 
-872 NSTIDSQQ
+872 
-880 FYTDVDATTDDGSP
+880 DGSP
-894 ITSDFDTV
+894 ITSDFATV

-944 DSEIT
+944 DSTIS
-949 YMKNST
+949 YPKNST
-955 ISSAQFL
+955 VDSQQFY
-962 TDISA
+962 TDVNA
-967 TTNDG
+967 TTDDG

-979 DTVVDFTTAGD
+979 DTVVDFSTAG
-990 YTVTLQ
+990 
-996 SLNSDGVAANPV
+996 N
-1008 SVIVHVAK
+1008 
-1016 DPAPVITADNTI
+1016 
-1028 SYPKNSTVD
+1028 
-1037 SQQFLT
+1037 
-1043 DINATTDDGSVITSD
+1043 
-1058 FATVVDF
+1058 
-1065 ATPGDYTVTLNS
+1065 
-1077 VNSDGVEASPVT
+1077 
-1089 VTVTVEKAPA
+1089 
-1099 PVITADNTIS
+1099 
-1109 YPKNSTVDSQQFLTD
+1109 
-1124 INATTDDGSVIT
+1124 
-1136 SDFATVVDFATP
+1136 
-1148 GDYTVTLN
+1148 YTVTLN

-1178 APVITADST
+1178 APVITADSA

-1236 SVNADGVAA
+1236 SVNSDGVAA

-1250 TVTIEKAPAPIIT
+1250 TVTVEKAPAPIIT

-1484 ASPVTVT
+1484 ASPFTVT

-1505 NTISYPKNS
+1505 S
-1514 TIDSQQFYT
+1514 
-1523 DVNATTDDGS
+1523 A
-1533 PITSDFDTVVD
+1533 
-1544 FTTPGDYTVTLNSV
+1544 
-1558 NSDGVEANPVT
+1558 
-1569 VTVTV
+1569 
-1574 EKAPAPVITADNTIS
+1574 IS
-1589 YPKNSTVDS
+1589 YPKNSTVGS

-1685 SAATNDGSPITSDFA
+1685 DASTDDGSPITSDFD

-1720 DGVVASPVTVTVTV
+1720 DGVAANPVTVTVTV

-1739 PIITADNEITY
+1739 PIITADSEITY

-2098 FDTVVDFTTAGNYTV
+2098 FATVVDFTTAGNYTV

-2125 SPVTI
+2125 NPVTVI
-2130 TVTVEKAPAPVI
+2130 VTIEKAPAPVI

-2203 AANPVTVTV
+2203 TANPVTVTV

-2564 PTSNSGSNT
+2564 PTSKSGSNT

>member
-27 AETTPSDET
+27 AET

-170 LTNLTSINLSE
+170 LANLTSINLSE

-284 STELTTVNLDSLSKI
+284 STELTTVNLASLPKI
-299 STVDLNSNNIKD
+299 GTVDLSSNNITD
-311 INIQNMTL
+311 INIQDMTL

-333 SNLVNLPTL
+333 SNLVNLPAL
-342 TNLQIDTNQ
+342 TNLQIGTNQ
-351 ISVLPTSLETE
+351 ISVLPTNLETE
-362 APSLRTLFATNQSI
+362 APSLQTLFATNQSI

-456 SVAPVITANDSFSY
+456 SVAPVITADDSFSY

-584 FATPGDYTVT
+584 FTTPGNYTVT
-594 LNSVNSDGVAAS
+594 LNSVNSDGVEAS

-612 TVEKAPAPVITAN
+612 TVEKDPAPVITAD

-654 ITSDFDTVV
+654 ITSDFATVV

-700 IITADNEITYMKNIT
+700 IITADNEITYMKNST
-715 ISSAQFLTDV
+715 ISSAQFLTDI

-731 ASPITS
+731 GSPITS
-737 DFDTV
+737 DFATV

-806 ATTDDDSPITSDFAT
+806 ATTDDDS
-821 VVDFAT
+821 
-827 PGDYTVTL
+827 L
-835 NSVNSDGVAADP
+835 
-847 VTVTVTVEKAPAPVI
+847 
-862 TADSTVSYPK
+862 
-872 NSTIDSQQ
+872 
-880 FYTDVDATTDDGSP
+880 

-918 NSDGVAANPVT
+918 NSDGVAADPVA

-944 DSEIT
+944 DS
-949 YMKNST
+949 
-955 ISSAQFL
+955 A
-962 TDISA
+962 
-967 TTNDG
+967 
-972 SPITSDF
+972 
-979 DTVVDFTTAGD
+979 
-990 YTVTLQ
+990 
-996 SLNSDGVAANPV
+996 
-1008 SVIVHVAK
+1008 
-1016 DPAPVITADNTI
+1016 I

-1037 SQQFLT
+1037 SQQFYT
-1043 DINATTDDGSVITSD
+1043 DVDATTDDGSLITSD
-1058 FATVVDF
+1058 FDTVVDF
-1065 ATPGDYTVTLNS
+1065 S
-1077 VNSDGVEASPVT
+1077 
-1089 VTVTVEKAPA
+1089 
-1099 PVITADNTIS
+1099 TAGN
-1109 YPKNSTVDSQQFLTD
+1109 
-1124 INATTDDGSVIT
+1124 
-1136 SDFATVVDFATP
+1136 
-1148 GDYTVTLN
+1148 YTVTLN

-1178 APVITADST
+1178 APVITADSA
-1187 ISYPKNSTVDS
+1187 ISYPKNSTVGS

-1236 SVNADGVAA
+1236 SVNSDGVAA

-1250 TVTIEKAPAPIIT
+1250 TVTVEKAPAPIIT

-1274 TISSAQFLTDI
+1274 TISSAQFLTDV

-1353 STVDSQQFYTDVSA
+1353 STIDSQQFYTDVNA

-1377 DFATVVDFTTPGD
+1377 DFATVVDFATPGD
-1390 YTVTLNSVNSD
+1390 YTVTLNSVNAD
-1401 GVAANPVTVTVTVE
+1401 GVEANPVTVTVTVE

-1464 FANPGD
+1464 FATPGDYTVTLNSVNADGVAANPVTVTVTVEKAPAPVITADNTISYPKNSTIDSQQFYTDVSAATDDGSPITSDFATVVDFATPGD

-1514 TIDSQQFYT
+1514 T
-1523 DVNATTDDGS
+1523 
-1533 PITSDFDTVVD
+1533 
-1544 FTTPGDYTVTLNSV
+1544 
-1558 NSDGVEANPVT
+1558 
-1569 VTVTV
+1569 
-1574 EKAPAPVITADNTIS
+1574 
-1589 YPKNSTVDS
+1589 VDS

-1604 VDASTDDGSP
+1604 LDASTDDGSP

-1772 SPITSDFDTV
+1772 SPITSNFDTV

-1812 HIAKDPAPVITADSA
+1812 HIAKDPEPVITADSA

-1840 FYTDVNAAT
+1840 FYTDVNATT

-1860 TVVDFSTPGD
+1860 TVVDFTTPGD

-1892 TVEKAPAPV
+1892 TVEKAPAPL

-2098 FDTVVDFTTAGNYTV
+2098 FATVVDFTTAGNYTV

-2153 STIDSQQFLTDINAT
+2153 STIDSQQFLTDIHAST
-2168 TDDSSPITSDF
+2168 SDGSPITSDF

-2359 ADGVAANPVTVIV
+2359 ADGVAANPVTIIV

-2399 QFYKDI
+2399 
-2405 HAKTNDGSSITSD
+2405 
-2418 FDTIVNFQV
+2418 
-2427 AGDYKVTLRSVNA
+2427 
-2440 DGVAAKPVTVTVHIE
+2440 
-2455 KAPAPVIS
+2455 
-2463 TDSEISYK
+2463 
-2471 INSKVDSQQFYKD
+2471 QFYKD

>member
-1 MKRIYLS
+1 M
-8 AVIICLT
+8 
-15 FSIVAPIPATVY
+15 
-27 AETTPSDET
+27 
-36 TPNSAEEQA
+36 
-45 TPETPTPPPSETD
+45 
-58 EKEATKTEPSKD
+58 
-70 ESTNSSDTSAN
+70 
-81 KANSDEKETTTDK
+81 
-94 NTTNTNAKEQ
+94 
-104 TPTNQLFAA
+104 
-113 GDTFIETFPDEA
+113 
-125 FAKVIALQ
+125 
-133 VTGSDDTSQV
+133 
-143 VTQTQL
+143 
-149 DSVTTLDASSKN
+149 
-161 ITDVTGINE
+161 
-170 LTNLTSINLSE
+170 
-181 NQLTSIAPITGLS
+181 
-194 ALSIINLSD
+194 
-203 NLLNSVDLTS
+203 
-213 AQNLPNL
+213 
-220 SSLNLSDNPTITKIS
+220 
-235 IVDQPKL
+235 
-242 ATVDASIT
+242 
-250 NGQSSLLKE
+250 
-259 INLSNLPQLT
+259 
-269 LAGKNFS
+269 
-276 NMVNFSSY
+276 
-284 STELTTVNLDSLSKI
+284 
-299 STVDLNSNNIKD
+299 
-311 INIQNMTL
+311 
-319 VNYVNL
+319 
-325 ETNQISDI
+325 
-333 SNLVNLPTL
+333 
-342 TNLQIDTNQ
+342 
-351 ISVLPTSLETE
+351 
-362 APSLRTLFATNQSI
+362 
-376 ALPNKVVTGDL
+376 
-387 SIPNE
+387 
-392 VSNNGVISTPTS
+392 
-404 ISNSGVYAD
+404 
-413 GNVNWDFD
+413 
-421 NIKNLSSVSYSFSEA
+421 
-436 LNYTNIQGTFFG
+436 
-448 TVTQPITV
+448 
-456 SVAPVITANDSFSY
+456 
-470 PKSSTVTETE
+470 
-480 FLRDINAT
+480 
-488 TSDGSPITSDFATVV
+488 
-503 DFSTPGD
+503 
-510 YTVTLNSVN
+510 
-519 TEGAP
+519 
-524 ADPVTVTVT
+524 
-533 VEKAPAPVITADN
+533 
-546 TISYP
+546 
-551 KNSTVDSQQFLT
+551 
-563 DVNATTDDGSPITS
+563 
-577 DFATVVD
+577 
-584 FATPGDYTVT
+584 
-594 LNSVNSDGVAAS
+594 
-606 PVTVTV
+606 
-612 TVEKAPAPVITAN
+612 
-625 STVSYP
+625 
-631 KNSTVDSQQ
+631 
-640 FFDDINATTDDGSP
+640 
-654 ITSDFDTVV
+654 
-663 DFSTAGNY
+663 
-671 TVTLNSVN
+671 
-679 SDGVAANPVTVTVT
+679 
-693 VEKAPAP
+693 
-700 IITADNEITYMKNIT
+700 
-715 ISSAQFLTDV
+715 
-725 SATTND
+725 
-731 ASPITS
+731 
-737 DFDTV
+737 
-742 VDFTTAGDYTVTL
+742 
-755 QSLNSDGVAANPVS
+755 
-769 VIVHVAKDPAPVI
+769 
-782 TADNTIS
+782 
-789 YPKNSTVDSEQ
+789 
-800 FLTDIN
+800 
-806 ATTDDDSPITSDFAT
+806 
-821 VVDFAT
+821 
-827 PGDYTVTL
+827 
-835 NSVNSDGVAADP
+835 
-847 VTVTVTVEKAPAPVI
+847 
-862 TADSTVSYPK
+862 
-872 NSTIDSQQ
+872 
-880 FYTDVDATTDDGSP
+880 
-894 ITSDFDTV
+894 
-902 VDFATPGDY
+902 
-911 TVTLNSV
+911 TLNSV

-1037 SQQFLT
+1037 SEQFLT
-1043 DINATTDDGSVITSD
+1043 DINATTDDDSPITSD
-1058 FATVVDF
+1058 FDTVVDF

-1077 VNSDGVEASPVT
+1077 VNSDGVAANPVT

-1178 APVITADST
+1178 APVITADNT
-1187 ISYPKNSTVDS
+1187 ISYPKNST
-1198 QQFYTDVDA
+1198 
-1207 STDDGSSITSDFDTV
+1207 I
-1222 VDFTTAGDYTVTLN
+1222 
-1236 SVNADGVAA
+1236 
-1245 DPVTV
+1245 
-1250 TVTIEKAPAPIIT
+1250 
-1263 ADNEI
+1263 
-1268 TYMKNS
+1268 
-1274 TISSAQFLTDI
+1274 
-1285 SATTNDGS
+1285 
-1293 PITSD
+1293 
-1298 FDTVVDFTTAGDYT
+1298 
-1312 VTLQSLN
+1312 
-1319 SDGVAAN
+1319 
-1326 PLSVIVHIA
+1326 
-1335 KDPAPVIT
+1335 
-1343 ADSAISYPKN
+1343 
-1353 STVDSQQFYTDVSA
+1353 DSQQFYTDVSA
-1367 ATDDGSPITS
+1367 ATDDG
-1377 DFATVVDFTTPGD
+1377 
-1390 YTVTLNSVNSD
+1390 
-1401 GVAANPVTVTVTVE
+1401 
-1415 KAPAPVITADNT
+1415 
-1427 ISYPKNSTVDS
+1427 
-1438 EQFLTDINATTDDDS
+1438 S

-1484 ASPVTVT
+1484 AS
-1491 VTVEKAPAPVITAD
+1491 
-1505 NTISYPKNS
+1505 
-1514 TIDSQQFYT
+1514 
-1523 DVNATTDDGS
+1523 
-1533 PITSDFDTVVD
+1533 
-1544 FTTPGDYTVTLNSV
+1544 
-1558 NSDGVEANPVT
+1558 PVT

-1720 DGVVASPVTVTVTV
+1720 DGVAANPVTVTVTV

-1739 PIITADNEITY
+1739 PIITADSEITY

-1946 TAGDYTVTLNS
+1946 SAGDYTVTLNS

-2098 FDTVVDFTTAGNYTV
+2098 FATVVDFTTAGNYTV

-2125 SPVTI
+2125 NPV
-2130 TVTVEKAPAPVI
+2130 TVTVTIEKAPAPVI

-2203 AANPVTVTV
+2203 TANPVTVTV

-2509 DYTVTLQAINSDG
+2509 DYTVTLQAINTDG

-2564 PTSNSGSNT
+2564 PTSKSGSNT

>member
-8 AVIICLT
+8 VVIICLT

-27 AETTPSDET
+27 AETTPSDDT
-36 TPNSAEEQA
+36 TANSAEEQA
-45 TPETPTPPPSETD
+45 TPETPTPSPSESD
-58 EKEATKTEPSKD
+58 EKEATKTEPSTD
-70 ESTNSSDTSAN
+70 ENTNSDDTSTN
-81 KANSDEKETTTDK
+81 KANSDEKDTTLDK
-94 NTTNTNAKEQ
+94 NAPNTEANEP
-104 TPTNQLFAA
+104 TPTNQLLAA

-125 FAKVIALQ
+125 LAKVIALQ

-213 AQNLPNL
+213 SQNLPNL

-259 INLSNLPQLT
+259 INLSNLPELT

-284 STELTTVNLDSLSKI
+284 STELTTVNLASLPKI
-299 STVDLNSNNIKD
+299 GTVDLTLNNIKD
-311 INIQNMTL
+311 INIQNLTL
-319 VNYVNL
+319 ANYINL
-325 ETNQISDI
+325 ESNQISDI
-333 SNLVNLPTL
+333 SNLVNLPAL
-342 TNLQIDTNQ
+342 TNLQLGTNQ
-351 ISVLPTSLETE
+351 ISVLPTNLETE
-362 APSLRTLFATNQSI
+362 APALRTLFATNQSI

-436 LNYTNIQGTFFG
+436 LNYTNIQGSFFG

-456 SVAPVITANDSFSY
+456 SVAPVITADDSITY
-470 PKSSTVTETE
+470 PKSSAVTETE
-480 FLRDINAT
+480 FLSDINAT
-488 TSDGSPITSDFATVV
+488 TSDGSPITSDFATAV
-503 DFSTPGD
+503 DFNTPGD

-533 VEKAPAPVITADN
+533 VEKAPAPVITAD
-546 TISYP
+546 S
-551 KNSTVDSQQFLT
+551 
-563 DVNATTDDGSPITS
+563 
-577 DFATVVD
+577 
-584 FATPGDYTVT
+584 
-594 LNSVNSDGVAAS
+594 
-606 PVTVTV
+606 
-612 TVEKAPAPVITAN
+612 
-625 STVSYP
+625 
-631 KNSTVDSQQ
+631 
-640 FFDDINATTDDGSP
+640 
-654 ITSDFDTVV
+654 
-663 DFSTAGNY
+663 
-671 TVTLNSVN
+671 
-679 SDGVAANPVTVTVT
+679 
-693 VEKAPAP
+693 
-700 IITADNEITYMKNIT
+700 
-715 ISSAQFLTDV
+715 
-725 SATTND
+725 
-731 ASPITS
+731 
-737 DFDTV
+737 
-742 VDFTTAGDYTVTL
+742 
-755 QSLNSDGVAANPVS
+755 
-769 VIVHVAKDPAPVI
+769 
-782 TADNTIS
+782 TIS

-800 FLTDIN
+800 FLTDVS
-806 ATTDDDSPITSDFAT
+806 ATTDDGSPITSDFDT

-862 TADSTVSYPK
+862 TADSTISYPK
-872 NSTIDSQQ
+872 NSTVDSEQ
-880 FYTDVDATTDDGSP
+880 FLTDVSATTDDSSP

-902 VDFATPGDY
+902 VDLTTAGDY

-918 NSDGVAANPVT
+918 NSDGVAADPVT
-929 VTVTVEKAPAPVITA
+929 VTVTV
-944 DSEIT
+944 
-949 YMKNST
+949 
-955 ISSAQFL
+955 
-962 TDISA
+962 
-967 TTNDG
+967 
-972 SPITSDF
+972 
-979 DTVVDFTTAGD
+979 
-990 YTVTLQ
+990 
-996 SLNSDGVAANPV
+996 
-1008 SVIVHVAK
+1008 
-1016 DPAPVITADNTI
+1016 
-1028 SYPKNSTVD
+1028 
-1037 SQQFLT
+1037 
-1043 DINATTDDGSVITSD
+1043 
-1058 FATVVDF
+1058 
-1065 ATPGDYTVTLNS
+1065 
-1077 VNSDGVEASPVT
+1077 
-1089 VTVTVEKAPA
+1089 
-1099 PVITADNTIS
+1099 
-1109 YPKNSTVDSQQFLTD
+1109 
-1124 INATTDDGSVIT
+1124 
-1136 SDFATVVDFATP
+1136 
-1148 GDYTVTLN
+1148 
-1156 SVNSDGVEAN
+1156 
-1166 PVTVTVTVEKAP
+1166 
-1178 APVITADST
+1178 
-1187 ISYPKNSTVDS
+1187 
-1198 QQFYTDVDA
+1198 
-1207 STDDGSSITSDFDTV
+1207 
-1222 VDFTTAGDYTVTLN
+1222 
-1236 SVNADGVAA
+1236 
-1245 DPVTV
+1245 
-1250 TVTIEKAPAPIIT
+1250 EKAPAPIIT

-1319 SDGVAAN
+1319 SDGVAAS
-1326 PLSVIVHIA
+1326 PVTTVVHVE

-1343 ADSAISYPKN
+1343 ADSTISYPKN
-1353 STVDSQQFYTDVSA
+1353 STVDNQQFLTDINA
-1367 ATDDGSPITS
+1367 TTDDNSPITS
-1377 DFATVVDFTTPGD
+1377 DFDTVIDFTTAGD

-1401 GVAANPVTVTVTVE
+1401 GVAA
-1415 KAPAPVITADNT
+1415 D
-1427 ISYPKNSTVDS
+1427 
-1438 EQFLTDINATTDDDS
+1438 
-1453 PITSDFATVVD
+1453 
-1464 FANPGD
+1464 
-1470 YTVTLNSVNSDGVA
+1470 
-1484 ASPVTVT
+1484 PVTVT

-1544 FTTPGDYTVTLNSV
+1544 LTTAGDYTVTLNSV
-1558 NSDGVEANPVT
+1558 NSDGVAADPVTVTVTVEKAPAPVITADSTISYPKNSTVDSEQFLTDVSATTDDSSPITSDFDTVVDLTTAGDYTVTLNSVNSDGVAAAPVT

-1598 QQFYTD
+1598 EQFLTD
-1604 VDASTDDGSP
+1604 VSATTDDGSP
-1614 ITSDFDTVVDFTTA
+1614 ITSDFDTVVDLTTA

-1638 NSDGVEANPVTVT
+1638 NSDEVAADPVTVT

-1659 PVITADSTISYPKN
+1659 PVITADNAISYPKN
-1673 STVDSQQFYTDV
+1673 STIDNQQFLTDIN
-1685 SAATNDGSPITSDFA
+1685 ATTDDGSVITSDFD

-1705 ATPGDYT
+1705 TTAGNYT
-1712 VTLNSVNS
+1712 VTLNAVNT
-1720 DGVVASPVTVTVTV
+1720 DGVAADPVTVTVTV

-1739 PIITADNEITY
+1739 PIITADSEITY
-1750 MKNSTISST
+1750 MKNSTISSA

-1802 VAANPLSVIV
+1802 VAANPVSVTV
-1812 HIAKDPAPVITADSA
+1812 HVAKDPAPVITADST
-1827 ISYPKNSTVDSQQ
+1827 ISYPKNSTVDSEQ
-1840 FYTDVNAAT
+1840 FLTDINATT
-1849 DDGSSITSDFD
+1849 DDDSPITSDFD
-1860 TVVDFSTPGD
+1860 TVVDFTTPGD

-1877 VNSDGVAANP
+1877 VNTDGVAANP

-1901 ITADSAISYPKNS
+1901 ITADSTISYPKNS
-1914 TVDSQQFYTDVDA
+1914 TVDNQQFLTDINA
-1927 STDDGSLITSDFD
+1927 TTDDGSVITSDFN
-1940 TVVDFT
+1940 TVVDLT

-1966 PVTVTVTVEKAPAP
+1966 PVTVTVTVEKAPAPVITADNTISYPKNSTVDDQQFLTDVNATTDDGSVITSDFNTVVDLTTAGDYTVTLNSVNSDGVAANPVTVTVTVEKAPAP

-2074 TIDSQQF
+2074 TTDSQQF

-2098 FDTVVDFTTAGNYTV
+2098 FDTIVDFSAPGDYTV

-2125 SPVTI
+2125 NPVTVI
-2130 TVTVEKAPAPVI
+2130 VTVEKAPAPVI
-2142 TADSEVSYPEN
+2142 SADNEVSYPEN

-2168 TDDSSPITSDF
+2168 TSDGSPITSDF

-2192 VTLNSVNSDGV
+2192 VTLNSVN
-2203 AANPVTVTV
+2203 A
-2212 TIEKAPAPVITA
+2212 
-2224 DNEVSYPEN
+2224 
-2233 STIDSQQFLT
+2233 
-2243 DIHASTSDGS
+2243 
-2253 PITSDFA
+2253 
-2260 TVIDFSTAGDYT
+2260 
-2272 VTLNSVNSDGV
+2272 DGV

-2308 SYPEN
+2308 SYPKN
-2313 STINS
+2313 STIDS
-2318 QQFLT
+2318 QLFLT
-2323 DINATTND
+2323 DINATTDD
-2331 GSPITSDFATA
+2331 GSPITSDFDTA

-2385 SKVSYPEKSKITAA
+2385 SKVSYPEKSKITAV

-2427 AGDYKVTLRSVNA
+2427 AGDYKVKLQSVNT

-2471 INSKVDSQQFYKD
+2471 TNSKVDSQQFYKD

-2496 SDFDTVVNFAVTG
+2496 SDFDTVVNFAVAG

-2532 HVTANEPTP
+2532 HITANEPTP

-2564 PTSNSGSNT
+2564 PTSNSSGSNT

-2600 ASRKNKHTDKK
+2600 ASRKNKHTNKK

>member
-104 TPTNQLFAA
+104 TPTNQVLAA

-143 VTQTQL
+143 VTQSQL

-242 ATVDASIT
+242 ATVDATIS
-250 NGQSSLLKE
+250 NGQNSLLKE
-259 INLSNLPQLT
+259 INLSNLPVLT

-276 NMVNFSSY
+276 NLVNFSSY
-284 STELTTVNLDSLSKI
+284 STELTTVNLASLPKI
-299 STVDLNSNNIKD
+299 GTVDLSSNNITD
-311 INIQNMTL
+311 INIQDMII
-319 VNYVNL
+319 VNYINL
-325 ETNQISDI
+325 ETNKISDI
-333 SNLVNLPTL
+333 NNLVNLPAL
-342 TNLQIDTNQ
+342 TNLQIGTNQ
-351 ISVLPTSLETE
+351 LSVLPTNLETE
-362 APSLRTLFATNQSI
+362 APALQTLFATNQI
-376 ALPNKVVTGDL
+376 ITLPNKVVTGDL

-456 SVAPVITANDSFSY
+456 SVAPVITADDSFSY

-584 FATPGDYTVT
+584 FTTPGNYTVT

-612 TVEKAPAPVITAN
+612 TVEKDPAPVITTD

-700 IITADNEITYMKNIT
+700 I
-715 ISSAQFLTDV
+715 
-725 SATTND
+725 
-731 ASPITS
+731 
-737 DFDTV
+737 
-742 VDFTTAGDYTVTL
+742 
-755 QSLNSDGVAANPVS
+755 
-769 VIVHVAKDPAPVI
+769 
-782 TADNTIS
+782 
-789 YPKNSTVDSEQ
+789 
-800 FLTDIN
+800 
-806 ATTDDDSPITSDFAT
+806 
-821 VVDFAT
+821 
-827 PGDYTVTL
+827 
-835 NSVNSDGVAADP
+835 
-847 VTVTVTVEKAPAPVI
+847 
-862 TADSTVSYPK
+862 
-872 NSTIDSQQ
+872 
-880 FYTDVDATTDDGSP
+880 
-894 ITSDFDTV
+894 
-902 VDFATPGDY
+902 
-911 TVTLNSV
+911 
-918 NSDGVAANPVT
+918 
-929 VTVTVEKAPAPVITA
+929 ITA

-1037 SQQFLT
+1037 SEQFLT
-1043 DINATTDDGSVITSD
+1043 DINATTDDDSPITSD
-1058 FATVVDF
+1058 FDTVVDF

-1077 VNSDGVEASPVT
+1077 VNSDGVAADPVT

-1109 YPKNSTVDSQQFLTD
+1109 YPKNSTVDSEQFYTD
-1124 INATTDDGSVIT
+1124 VNATTNDGSPIT
-1136 SDFATVVDFATP
+1136 SDFDTVVDFATP

-1156 SVNSDGVEAN
+1156 SVNSDGVE
-1166 PVTVTVTVEKAP
+1166 
-1178 APVITADST
+1178 
-1187 ISYPKNSTVDS
+1187 
-1198 QQFYTDVDA
+1198 
-1207 STDDGSSITSDFDTV
+1207 
-1222 VDFTTAGDYTVTLN
+1222 
-1236 SVNADGVAA
+1236 
-1245 DPVTV
+1245 
-1250 TVTIEKAPAPIIT
+1250 
-1263 ADNEI
+1263 
-1268 TYMKNS
+1268 
-1274 TISSAQFLTDI
+1274 
-1285 SATTNDGS
+1285 
-1293 PITSD
+1293 
-1298 FDTVVDFTTAGDYT
+1298 
-1312 VTLQSLN
+1312 
-1319 SDGVAAN
+1319 
-1326 PLSVIVHIA
+1326 
-1335 KDPAPVIT
+1335 
-1343 ADSAISYPKN
+1343 
-1353 STVDSQQFYTDVSA
+1353 
-1367 ATDDGSPITS
+1367 
-1377 DFATVVDFTTPGD
+1377 
-1390 YTVTLNSVNSD
+1390 
-1401 GVAANPVTVTVTVE
+1401 ANPVTVTVTVE

-1464 FANPGD
+1464 FATPGD
-1470 YTVTLNSVNSDGVA
+1470 YTVTLNSVNADGVA
-1484 ASPVTVT
+1484 ANPVTVT

-1523 DVNATTDDGS
+1523 DVSAATDDGS
-1533 PITSDFDTVVD
+1533 PITSDFATVVD
-1544 FTTPGDYTVTLNSV
+1544 FANPGDYTVTLNSV
-1558 NSDGVEANPVT
+1558 NSDGVAASPVT

-2125 SPVTI
+2125 NPVTVI
-2130 TVTVEKAPAPVI
+2130 VTIEKAPAPVI

-2168 TDDSSPITSDF
+2168 TSDGSPITSDF

-2203 AANPVTVTV
+2203 TANPVTVTV

-2564 PTSNSGSNT
+2564 PTSKSGSNT